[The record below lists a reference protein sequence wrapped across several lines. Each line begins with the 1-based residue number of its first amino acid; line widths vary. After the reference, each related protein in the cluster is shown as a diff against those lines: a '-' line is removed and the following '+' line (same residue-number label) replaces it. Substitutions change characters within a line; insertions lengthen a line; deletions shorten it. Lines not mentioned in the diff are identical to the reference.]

1 MVSEYIKKLLKDK
14 ARLKKWKRITL
25 ALSCVVVFCVVYA
38 LTLPAITLEGKTI
51 CGMEEHTHT
60 EECYQD
66 DKLICD
72 KEEHQHTEDCY
83 EKEEEQ
89 PVEEENTQ
97 EDTTEPSDEVQA
109 ATEPE
114 ESKQDE
120 SNEEEQQQES
130 TQVASADFDLS
141 VHPSNIKSITLSYKD
156 SNGNWVNIDPNGNQ
170 IIPGNAKIKLNV
182 DYFNINI
189 DQLINTDEYSQCITY
204 TIPDLLSNAQTVGII
219 TQDSKE
225 VGKLAVQNRV
235 VSLKFKNEYLKQ
247 LQKKENSS
255 LTGDFYVEGDVN
267 LSKLYP
273 DGQVTVTTG
282 DKTYNLNFGPDVF
295 AQYGD
300 LKIEKTLLNN
310 SKVISVNGEDYLSYA
325 IKVTTGNVGCPD
337 VKVVDTFTRNQDLV
351 TYVGVTT
358 KKIDLVGNPYNQEP
372 YETIENGK
380 QHGSVYLGTT
390 SSDTTP
396 IPEEN
401 TKKDNETGSLV
412 WAIGDMS
419 PNEKRTLTY
428 FVKLKENEPLNKKGA
443 ISNNANVYSKTY
455 PRHLS
460 NAPFNPIVSYGMN
473 KKQEGSTIRNEDGS
487 YTINYKLDFT
497 LNSNSNYPLKD
508 FEIMDYLDYSEDHYV
523 DEKIRGYVSY
533 NKDSFKV
540 SVQKPN
546 ETEKELE
553 KTEYKLAWA
562 KGDTNYKTEWND
574 EIDGNPTRFK
584 ITGSNKSPITV
595 DPGDS
600 YYVTYSVTVQPEAL
614 AKMKS
619 NSVQISNRYLVNASN
634 AKHEY
639 RGWDF
644 LDRVARDL
652 NVGEYK
658 WDEKKVEEPIAASQE
673 IKMSGDVYDSSFK
686 SDTTDKFTVPAGS
699 YPYVVTVNDTKG
711 VWDATEVKMTDTLS
725 PKNMEYVGYAKVEA
739 FEYNKDSNKYS
750 LAGTKW
756 VKIDRLNTFA
766 LSPKQIGWDKKDY
779 KYVFTYYAKPVNL
792 ENYSKTQVTNTFEL
806 IGEVKKGDVSIDI
819 SNIKSSKTVEFS
831 GSYNMNVRKSS
842 WYYQEPEPNAQ
853 TWKNGA
859 LYWVIEVS
867 GTSIKED
874 TVFKDS
880 VVKNSDKEEDKLS
893 YLHDDSLVGIYK
905 GTSIDNFK
913 TINDLKN
920 SENFTDVSGSFGEL
934 TFTGTNGNYDSL
946 EIPVKNKIS
955 LNENEKVFMIVKSEP
970 SVRPTNYR
978 DAFNFSNKV
987 STKDDGIN
995 FMDRS
1000 TATKT
1005 LYCGGDILKELGQT
1019 FQYNKESSKIET
1031 IVADKDVNIPAGSES
1046 RIYKK
1051 GLNETGSGIYAS
1063 WAFKLNLA
1071 GDLSG
1076 SYRVLENIPDGMQLA
1091 YMRIKWIGA
1100 EQKKRSPIVSKS
1112 IGNLENG
1119 WTEKSTKAN
1128 DDDNESRTTIYYVKG
1143 NQALIELGDFY
1154 PGKVNDLYSVD
1165 VQVVCKVTDSNVL
1178 LGNKEKEFMNTVVL
1192 QTRDGNDITSAS
1204 SPVKMEISNL
1214 DKSYIPVTENNKNTN
1229 KVNFTINTNQLGQQL
1244 PNNEGSKLKLIDKL
1258 SDTLI
1263 LDTSSI
1269 KAVKT
1274 GTEEVVDIN
1283 ASLGEDNT
1291 LEIELPNNIPI
1302 TITYT
1307 ATVNAAPGQT
1317 IGFSNEA
1324 YWKNYSSS
1332 GQKVGEENYSYEA
1345 GGTVSGAQNPVLKIT
1360 KKDKKHLNKLLA
1372 GATFKMVE
1380 CEMNEGNIQE
1390 TNTSWQG
1397 TTDKNGNLE
1406 LGTGTNL
1413 MQYNTIYKVT
1423 EEKAPDGYVDEKYS
1437 CYIMVVKD
1445 DGNEKYKTY
1454 KDHKDWYSNVKIQYQ
1469 STYEL
1474 TVTNHKGEI
1483 TVEKK
1488 FLNVAGHDSNPVSGT
1503 YKFGLY
1509 KDKNAVDKP
1518 IQTIEIIY
1526 KTGDLNANSEKFEDL
1541 NLNETYYV
1549 YELDDQNNPIKDSG
1563 VHVINRLEYITSYS
1577 TNNAVQNG
1585 ATVTVTNQS
1594 RVKQLPS
1601 TGSYGTL
1608 IYRIS
1613 GAMLVLAS
1621 LIFLTNINKKNH
1633 LNDKSKNRRKK

>member
-1 MVSEYIKKLLKDK
+1 MVSDYIKKLLNDK

-51 CGMEEHTHT
+51 CGMVEHTHT

-97 EDTTEPSDEVQA
+97 EDTTESSDEVETVA
-109 ATEPE
+109 EPE
-114 ESKQDE
+114 DNKQDE
-120 SNEEEQQQES
+120 SNEEEQQES
-130 TQVASADFDLS
+130 TQVTSADFDLS
-141 VHPSNIKSITLSYKD
+141 AHPSNIQSITLSYKD
-156 SNGNWVNIDPNGNQ
+156 SNGNWVNIDTNGNQ

-182 DYFNINI
+182 VYFNINI
-189 DQLINTDEYSQCITY
+189 DHLINNAGEYSYSITY

-225 VGKLAVQNRV
+225 VGKLAVQNGV
-235 VSLKFKNEYLKQ
+235 VSLQFKNEYLKQ
-247 LQKKENSS
+247 LKTNENSS

-273 DGQVTVTTG
+273 DGQVTVATG
-282 DKTYNLNFGPDVF
+282 NKTYNLNFGPDVF

-358 KKIDLVGNPYNQEP
+358 KKIDLVGNPNDQEP
-372 YETIENGK
+372 YETIANGK

-419 PNEKRTLTY
+419 ANEKRTLTY

-455 PRHLS
+455 PRHSS

-540 SVQKPN
+540 SVQKSN
-546 ETEKELE
+546 GITKELE
-553 KTEYKLAWA
+553 ENEYKLAWA
-562 KGDTNYKTEWND
+562 KGDTNYKTEWGNN
-574 EIDGNPTRFK
+574 DGNPTRFK
-584 ITGSNKSPITV
+584 ITGSDKSPIIV

-614 AKMKS
+614 AVMKS
-619 NSVQISNRYLVNASN
+619 NVVQISNRYLVNASN

-652 NVGEYK
+652 SVGEYK
-658 WDEKKVEEPIAASQE
+658 WDEKKVKEPIAASQE
-673 IKMSGDVYDSSFK
+673 IKMSGDVYDDSFK
-686 SDTTDKFTVPAGS
+686 SDTADRFTVPAGS
-699 YPYVVTVNDTKG
+699 YPYVVTVNDTQG

-792 ENYSKTQVTNTFEL
+792 ENYSKTQVTNTFVL
-806 IGEVKKGDVSIDI
+806 NGIVKKGNISIDI
-819 SNIKSSKTVEFS
+819 SNINSSKTVEFS

-842 WYYQEPEPNAQ
+842 WYYQEPEPDAQ
-853 TWKNGA
+853 TWENGA

-880 VVKNSDKEEDKLS
+880 IVKNSDKEEDKLS

-934 TFTGTNGNYDSL
+934 KFTGTNGNYDSL

-1019 FQYNKESSKIET
+1019 FQYNKESSEIKT

-1046 RIYKK
+1046 RIYKD
-1051 GLNETGSGIYAS
+1051 GLNDTGSGIYAS
-1063 WAFKLNLA
+1063 WVFKLNLD

-1100 EQKKRSPIVSKS
+1100 EQKKISPIVSKS
-1112 IGNLENG
+1112 IGNLNG
-1119 WTEKSTKAN
+1119 WTKKSTTAT
-1128 DDDNESRTTIYYVKG
+1128 DDDNESRETIYYVKG

-1178 LGNKEKEFMNTVVL
+1178 LGNKEKEFLNTVVL
-1192 QTRDGNDITSAS
+1192 QKQDGNDITSAS
-1204 SPVKMEISNL
+1204 SPVKMKISNL

-1244 PNNEGSKLKLIDKL
+1244 PNNEGPKLKLIDKL

-1269 KAVKT
+1269 KAFKT
-1274 GTEEVVDIN
+1274 GTEEAVDIN

-1291 LEIELPNNIPI
+1291 LEIELPNDIPI

-1332 GQKVGEENYSYEA
+1332 GQKVEEKTYSYEA

-1360 KKDKKHLNKLLA
+1360 KKDKKHLNKLLE

-1380 CEMNEGNIQE
+1380 CEMNKGTIQE

-1406 LGTGTNL
+1406 LGTGTKL

-1423 EEKAPDGYVDEKYS
+1423 EEKVPNGYVDEKYS

-1445 DGNEKYKTY
+1445 DGSKKYKNY
-1454 KDHKDWYSNVKIQYQ
+1454 YDHKDWYSNVKIQYQ

-1488 FLNVAGHDSNPVSGT
+1488 FLNVAGHDSNPVSGI

-1509 KDKNAVDKP
+1509 KDKDAVNKP
-1518 IQTIEIIY
+1518 IQTIEITY
-1526 KTGDLNANSEKFEDL
+1526 NTGNLNINSEKFEDL
-1541 NLNETYYV
+1541 DLKETYYV

-1563 VHVINRLEYITSYS
+1563 VHVINELEYITSYS
-1577 TNNAVQNG
+1577 TNKAVQNG
-1585 ATVTVTNQS
+1585 DTVTVTNQS

-1621 LIFLTNINKKNH
+1621 LIILININKKNH
-1633 LNDKSKNRRKK
+1633 SNDKSKNRRKK

>member
-66 DKLICD
+66 EELVCE

-83 EKEEEQ
+83 EKEDEQ

-97 EDTTEPSDEVQA
+97 PETTESSEEVETVA
-109 ATEPE
+109 ETEE
-114 ESKQDE
+114 NKQDE
-120 SNEEEQQQES
+120 SNEEEQQES
-130 TQVASADFDLS
+130 TQVTSADFDLS
-141 VHPSNIKSITLSYKD
+141 AHPSNIKSITLSYKD

-170 IIPGNAKIKLNV
+170 IIPGNVKIKLNV

-204 TIPDLLSNAQTVGII
+204 TVPDLLSNAQTVGII

-247 LQKKENSS
+247 LQKNENSS

-267 LSKLYP
+267 LSELNP
-273 DGQVTVTTG
+273 NGQVTITIG
-282 DKTYNLNFGPDVF
+282 NKTYSLNFGPDVF

-300 LKIEKTLLNN
+300 LKIEKTLAND
-310 SKVISVNGEDYLSYA
+310 KVISINGEDYLSYA

-358 KKIDLVGNPYNQEP
+358 NKKDLVGNPHNQEP
-372 YETIENGK
+372 YETIKNGK

-390 SSDTTP
+390 SSDATP
-396 IPEEN
+396 IPGEN

-419 PNEKRTLTY
+419 RNEKRILTY

-455 PRHLS
+455 PRHSS
-460 NAPFNPIVSYGMN
+460 NISFNPLTDLDMHKNQDGD
-473 KKQEGSTIRNEDGS
+473 TIRNADGS

-508 FEIMDYLDYSEDHYV
+508 FEIMDYLDYSDHFV
-523 DEKIRGYVSY
+523 DENIRKYVSY

-540 SVQKPN
+540 SVQKSN
-546 ETEKELE
+546 GTKKDLE
-553 KTEYKLAWA
+553 KNEYKLAWA
-562 KGDTNYKTEWND
+562 KGDTKYKTEWD
-574 EIDGNPTRFK
+574 ERDGNPTRFK
-584 ITGSNKSPITV
+584 ITGSDKSPITV

-614 AKMKS
+614 AVMKS
-619 NSVQISNRYLVNASN
+619 NSVQISNRYIVNASN
-634 AKHEY
+634 AKHANY
-639 RGWDF
+639 GWDY
-644 LDRVARDL
+644 LDRVYWDL
-652 NVGEYK
+652 NVGEYQ
-658 WDEKKVEEPIAASQE
+658 WDEKTVKEPIAASQE
-673 IKMSGDVYDSSFK
+673 IKMSGDVYDNSFK
-686 SDTTDKFTVPAGS
+686 PDTTDKFTVPAGS
-699 YPYVVTVNDTKG
+699 YPYIVTVNDTQG

-739 FEYNKDSNKYS
+739 FEYKKDSNNYS

-756 VKIDRLNTFA
+756 VKIDGLNTFA
-766 LSPKQIGWDKKDY
+766 LSPKQIGWDNKDY

-792 ENYSKTQVTNTFEL
+792 ENYSKTQVTNKFEL
-806 IGEVKKGDVSIDI
+806 TGEVKKGNVSIDI
-819 SNIKSSKTVEFS
+819 SNIQSSKTVEFS

-842 WYYQEPEPNAQ
+842 WYYQEPEPDAQ
-853 TWKNGA
+853 TWKNGE
-859 LYWVIEVS
+859 LYWVIKVS

-920 SENFTDVSGSFGEL
+920 SGDFTDVRDSFGEL

-970 SVRPTNYR
+970 SVRPINYR

-1019 FQYNKESSKIET
+1019 FKYNKESSKIET

-1046 RIYKK
+1046 RIYIG

-1063 WAFKLNLA
+1063 WVFKLNLA

-1100 EQKKRSPIVSKS
+1100 EQKKISPIVSKQ
-1112 IGNLENG
+1112 IDNHDG
-1119 WTEKSTKAN
+1119 WTEKSTIAN
-1128 DDDNESRTTIYYVKG
+1128 DDDDNESRTTIYYVKG
-1143 NQALIELGDFY
+1143 NQALIELGDFIQ
-1154 PGKVNDLYSVD
+1154 GNVNDKYSVD
-1165 VQVVCKVTDSNVL
+1165 IQVVCKVTDSNVL

-1192 QTRDGNDITSAS
+1192 QTLDGNDITSAS
-1204 SPVKMEISNL
+1204 SPVKMKISNL

-1229 KVNFTINTNQLGQQL
+1229 KVNFTIKTNQLGQQL

-1274 GTEEVVDIN
+1274 GTEEAVDID

-1291 LEIELPNNIPI
+1291 LEIELPNGIPI

-1317 IGFSNEA
+1317 VGFSNEA

-1332 GQKVGEENYSYEA
+1332 GKKVEENNYSYEA

-1360 KKDKKHLNKLLA
+1360 KKDKNHLNLLLENA
-1372 GATFKMVE
+1372 KFKMVE
-1380 CEMNEGNIQE
+1380 CEMNEGKIQE
-1390 TNTSWQG
+1390 TDSSWQG

-1423 EEKAPDGYVDEKYS
+1423 EEKAPDGYVDENYS

-1445 DGNEKYKTY
+1445 NDSEKYKTY

-1488 FLNVAGHDSNPVSGT
+1488 FLNVAGHDSNPVSGK

-1509 KDKNAVDKP
+1509 KDKDALDKS

-1526 KTGDLNANSEKFEDL
+1526 KTGDLNTNSEKFKDL

-1549 YELDDQNNPIKDSG
+1549 YELDDQNKPITDSN
-1563 VHVINRLEYITSYS
+1563 VHVINGLEYFTTYK
-1577 TNNAVQNG
+1577 TMNAIQSNVAKNG
-1585 ATVTVTNQS
+1585 DTVTVTNQS
-1594 RVKQLPS
+1594 RTKILPS
-1601 TGSYGTL
+1601 TGSMGTL
-1608 IYRIS
+1608 IYRLL
-1613 GAMLVLAS
+1613 GATLVVAS
-1621 LIFLTNINKKNH
+1621 IICLSNINKNNRKE
-1633 LNDKSKNRRKK
+1633 NRRKK

>member
-60 EECYQD
+60 EECFQD

-97 EDTTEPSDEVQA
+97 PDTTEPSDEVETVA
-109 ATEPE
+109 EPE
-114 ESKQDE
+114 NNKQDE

-130 TQVASADFDLS
+130 PQVTSADFDLS
-141 VHPSNIKSITLSYKD
+141 AHPSNIKNITLSYKD
-156 SNGNWVNIDPNGNQ
+156 SNGNWVNIDSNGNQ

-189 DQLINTDEYSQCITY
+189 DQLISTDEYSQCITY
-204 TIPDLLSNAQTVGII
+204 IIPDLLSNAQTVGII
-219 TQDSKE
+219 TQDSEE
-225 VGKLAVQNRV
+225 VGKLAVQNGV

-255 LTGDFYVEGDVN
+255 LTGDFYVEGDAN

-273 DGQVTVTTG
+273 DGHVTVITG
-282 DKTYNLNFGPDVF
+282 NKTYNLDFGPDVF

-300 LKIEKTLLNN
+300 LKIEKTLAND
-310 SKVISVNGEDYLSYA
+310 KVISINGEDYLSYT

-358 KKIDLVGNPYNQEP
+358 NKKDLVGNPNNQEP

-380 QHGSVYLGTT
+380 QHGSVY
-390 SSDTTP
+390 
-396 IPEEN
+396 
-401 TKKDNETGSLV
+401 KDNETGSLV

-419 PNEKRTLTY
+419 HNETRILTY
-428 FVKLKENEPLNKKGA
+428 FVKLKENEPLNKKGV

-455 PRHLS
+455 PRHSS
-460 NAPFNPIVSYGMN
+460 NILFNPLTDLDMHKNQDG
-473 KKQEGSTIRNEDGS
+473 KLIRNEDGS

-497 LNSNSNYPLKD
+497 LKSNSNYPLKD
-508 FEIMDYLDYSEDHYV
+508 FEVMDYLDYEDHYV
-523 DEKIRGYVSY
+523 DEKIRDYVSY
-533 NKDSFKV
+533 NRESFKV
-540 SVQKPN
+540 SVQKSN
-546 ETEKELE
+546 GIEKELE
-553 KTEYKLAWA
+553 KNEYKLAWA
-562 KGDTNYKTEWND
+562 KGDTNYKTEWD
-574 EIDGNPTRFK
+574 DKTDGNPTRFK
-584 ITGSNKSPITV
+584 ITGFDKSTITV
-595 DPGDS
+595 EPGDS

-614 AKMKS
+614 AVMKS

-634 AKHEY
+634 AKNVINN
-639 RGWDF
+639 WDY
-644 LDRVARDL
+644 LDRVYKDL
-652 NVGEYK
+652 NVGEYQ
-658 WDEKKVEEPIAASQE
+658 WDEKTVKEPIAASQE

-699 YPYVVTVNDTKG
+699 YPYIVTVNDTQG

-739 FEYNKDSNKYS
+739 FEYNKDSNEYS

-766 LSPKQIGWDKKDY
+766 LSPKQIGWDNKDY

-806 IGEVKKGDVSIDI
+806 NGVVKKGDITIDI
-819 SNIKSSKTVEFS
+819 SNINSSKTVEFS

-842 WYYQEPEPNAQ
+842 WYYQEPEPDTQ

-867 GTSIKED
+867 GTSIKEN

-880 VVKNSDKEEDKLS
+880 IVKNSDKKEDKLS

-913 TINDLKN
+913 TIDDLKT
-920 SENFTDVSGSFGEL
+920 SENFTDVRGSFGEL
-934 TFTGTNGNYDSL
+934 KFTGTNGNYDSL
-946 EIPVKNKIS
+946 EISVKNKIP

-1019 FQYNKESSKIET
+1019 FQYNKESSEIKT

-1046 RIYKK
+1046 RIYKE
-1051 GLNETGSGIYAS
+1051 GLKDTGSGIYAS
-1063 WAFKLNLA
+1063 WVFKLNLD

-1100 EQKKRSPIVSKS
+1100 EQKNISPIVSKS
-1112 IGNLENG
+1112 IGNLNG
-1119 WTEKSTKAN
+1119 WTKKNTTAT
-1128 DDDNESRTTIYYVKG
+1128 DDDNESRETIYYVKG

-1192 QTRDGNDITSAS
+1192 QTQDGNDITSAS
-1204 SPVKMEISNL
+1204 SPVKMKINNL

-1244 PNNEGSKLKLIDKL
+1244 PNNEGPKLKLIDKL

-1269 KAVKT
+1269 KAFKT
-1274 GTEEVVDIN
+1274 GTEEAVDIN

-1291 LEIELPNNIPI
+1291 LEIELPNDIPI

-1332 GQKVGEENYSYEA
+1332 GQKVEEKTYSYEA

-1360 KKDKKHLNKLLA
+1360 KKDKKHLNKLLED
-1372 GATFKMVE
+1372 ATFKMVE
-1380 CEMNEGNIQE
+1380 CEMNEGKILE
-1390 TNTSWQG
+1390 TDKSWEG

-1423 EEKAPDGYVDEKYS
+1423 EEKAPNGYVDEKYS

-1445 DGNEKYKTY
+1445 NGSEKYNTY
-1454 KDHKDWYSNVKIQYQ
+1454 KDHKEWYSDVKIQYQ

-1518 IQTIEIIY
+1518 IQTIEITY
-1526 KTGDLNANSEKFEDL
+1526 NTGNLNTNSEKFEDL
-1541 NLNETYYV
+1541 DLNETYYV
-1549 YELDDQNNPIKDSG
+1549 YELDDQNNPIKDSS
-1563 VHVINRLEYITSYS
+1563 VHVINGLEYLTTYKT
-1577 TNNAVQNG
+1577 TNATQPNVAKNG
-1585 ATVTVTNQS
+1585 DTVTVTNQS

-1621 LIFLTNINKKNH
+1621 LIILININKKNH
-1633 LNDKSKNRRKK
+1633 SNDKSKNRRKK

>member
-1 MVSEYIKKLLKDK
+1 MVSDYIKKLLNDK

-97 EDTTEPSDEVQA
+97 PDTTEPSEEVQA
-109 ATEPE
+109 VAEPE
-114 ESKQDE
+114 ESKKDE

-130 TQVASADFDLS
+130 TQVTSADFDLS
-141 VHPSNIKSITLSYKD
+141 AHPSNIKSITLSYKD
-156 SNGNWVNIDPNGNQ
+156 SNCNWVNIDPNGNQ
-170 IIPGNAKIKLNV
+170 IIPGNAKFKLNV

-235 VSLKFKNEYLKQ
+235 VSLKFNNEYLKQ
-247 LQKKENSS
+247 LQKNENSS

-267 LSKLYP
+267 LSKLNP
-273 DGQVTVTTG
+273 NGQVTIITG
-282 DKTYNLNFGPDVF
+282 NKTYNLNFGPDVF

-300 LKIEKTLLNN
+300 LKIEKTLAN
-310 SKVISVNGEDYLSYA
+310 SKVISINGEDYLSYA

-358 KKIDLVGNPYNQEP
+358 NKKDLVGNPHNQEP
-372 YETIENGK
+372 YETIKNGK

-390 SSDTTP
+390 SSDATP

-419 PNEKRTLTY
+419 PNETRILTY

-455 PRHLS
+455 PRHSS
-460 NAPFNPIVSYGMN
+460 NAPFNPIASYGMN

-497 LNSNSNYPLKD
+497 LKPNSNYALKD
-508 FEIMDYLDYSEDHYV
+508 FEIMDYLDYSDHYV
-523 DEKIRGYVSY
+523 NEKIRKYVSY

-540 SVQKPN
+540 SVQKSN
-546 ETEKELE
+546 GTEKELA
-553 KTEYKLAWA
+553 KNEYKLAWA
-562 KGDTNYKTEWND
+562 KGDTNYKTEW
-574 EIDGNPTRFK
+574 DGNPTRFK
-584 ITGSNKSPITV
+584 ITGSDKNPITV

-614 AKMKS
+614 AVMKS
-619 NSVQISNRYLVNASN
+619 DSVQISNRYLVNASN

-652 NVGEYK
+652 SVGEYK
-658 WDEKKVEEPIAASQE
+658 WDEKKVKEPIATSQE
-673 IKMSGDVYDSSFK
+673 IKMSGDVYDGSLK
-686 SDTTDKFTVPAGS
+686 SDTTDRFTVPAGS
-699 YPYVVTVNDTKG
+699 YPYIVTVNDTQG

-739 FEYNKDSNKYS
+739 FEYNKDSNEYS

-756 VKIDRLNTFA
+756 VNIDRLNTFT

-792 ENYSKTQVTNTFEL
+792 GNYSKTQVTNTFKL
-806 IGEVKKGDVSIDI
+806 NGVVKKGDIPIDI
-819 SNIKSSKTVEFS
+819 SNINSSKTVEFS
-831 GSYNMNVRKSS
+831 GSYNMNVHKSS
-842 WYYQEPEPNAQ
+842 WYYQEPEPDAQ

-880 VVKNSDKEEDKLS
+880 IVKNSDKEEDKLS

-905 GTSIDNFK
+905 GTSIDNYK
-913 TINDLKN
+913 TIDDLKT
-920 SENFTDVSGSFGEL
+920 SENFTDVRGSFGEL
-934 TFTGTNGNYDSL
+934 KFTGTNGNYDSL
-946 EIPVKNKIS
+946 EISVKNKIP

-1019 FQYNKESSKIET
+1019 FQYNKESSEIKT
-1031 IVADKDVNIPAGSES
+1031 IVADKDVNIPTGSES
-1046 RIYKK
+1046 RIYKE

-1063 WAFKLNLA
+1063 WVFKLNLA

-1076 SYRVLENIPDGMQLA
+1076 NYRVLENIPDGMQLA

-1119 WTEKSTKAN
+1119 WTVKSTKAN

-1178 LGNKEKEFMNTVVL
+1178 LGNKEKEFINTVVL
-1192 QTRDGNDITSAS
+1192 QTQDGNDITSAS
-1204 SPVKMEISNL
+1204 SPVKMKISNL

-1269 KAVKT
+1269 KAFKT
-1274 GTEEVVDIN
+1274 GTEEAVKID

-1291 LEIELPNNIPI
+1291 LEIELPNGIPI

-1332 GQKVGEENYSYEA
+1332 GQKVEEKTYSYEA

-1360 KKDKKHLNKLLA
+1360 KKDKKHLNKLLEDV
-1372 GATFKMVE
+1372 TFKMVE
-1380 CEMNEGNIQE
+1380 CEMNEGDIRE

-1406 LGTGTNL
+1406 LGTGTKL

-1423 EEKAPDGYVDEKYS
+1423 EEMAPKGYVDEKYS

-1445 DGNEKYKTY
+1445 DGSKEYNTY
-1454 KDHKDWYSNVKIQYQ
+1454 KDHKEWYSDVKIQYQ

-1474 TVTNHKGEI
+1474 TVTNRKGEI

-1509 KDKNAVDKP
+1509 KDKDAVNEP
-1518 IQTIEIIY
+1518 IQTIEITY
-1526 KTGDLNANSEKFEDL
+1526 KTGNLNANSEKFEDL
-1541 NLNETYYV
+1541 DLNETYYV

-1563 VHVINRLEYITSYS
+1563 VHVINKLEYITSYS
-1577 TNNAVQNG
+1577 TNKAVQNG
-1585 ATVTVTNQS
+1585 DTVTVTNQS

-1621 LIFLTNINKKNH
+1621 LIVLTNINKKNH
-1633 LNDKSKNRRKK
+1633 LKDKSKNRRKK

>member
-1 MVSEYIKKLLKDK
+1 MVSDYIKKLLKDK

-51 CGMEEHTHT
+51 CGMEEHTHS

-66 DKLICD
+66 DELVCG

-83 EKEEEQ
+83 EKEEEL

-97 EDTTEPSDEVQA
+97 PDTTEPSEEVETVA
-109 ATEPE
+109 EPE

-120 SNEEEQQQES
+120 SNEEEQQES
-130 TQVASADFDLS
+130 TQVTSADFDLS
-141 VHPSNIKSITLSYKD
+141 AHPSNIKNITLSYKD
-156 SNGNWVNIDPNGNQ
+156 SNGNWVNIDSNGNQ
-170 IIPGNAKIKLNV
+170 TIPGNAKIKLNV

-189 DQLINTDEYSQCITY
+189 DQLINNGGEYSYSITY
-204 TIPDLLSNAQTVGII
+204 AIPDLLSNAQTAGII

-225 VGKLAVQNRV
+225 VGRMSVQNGV
-235 VSLKFKNEYLKQ
+235 VSLKLKNEYLKQ
-247 LQKKENSS
+247 LKTNENSS

-337 VKVVDTFTRNQDLV
+337 VKVVDTFTNNQDLV

-358 KKIDLVGNPYNQEP
+358 NKTDLVGNPYNQEP
-372 YETIENGK
+372 YETIVNGK

-390 SSDTTP
+390 SSDKTP

-419 PNEKRTLTY
+419 ANETRILTY

-455 PRHLS
+455 PRHSS

-497 LNSNSNYPLKD
+497 LKPNSNYALKD
-508 FEIMDYLDYSEDHYV
+508 FGIMDYLDYSDHYV
-523 DEKIRGYVSY
+523 NEKIRKYVSY

-540 SVQKPN
+540 SVQKSN
-546 ETEKELE
+546 GTKKDLE
-553 KTEYKLAWA
+553 KNEYKLAWA
-562 KGDTNYKTEWND
+562 KGDTNYTTEWD
-574 EIDGNPTRFK
+574 DKSDWNPTRFK
-584 ITGSNKSPITV
+584 ITGFDKSPITV
-595 DPGDS
+595 DLGDS

-614 AKMKS
+614 AVMKS

-634 AKHEY
+634 AKNKNNNWNY
-639 RGWDF
+639 
-644 LDRVARDL
+644 LDRVYWDL
-652 NVGEYK
+652 NVGEYN
-658 WDEKKVEEPIAASQE
+658 WDEKTVKEPIAASQE
-673 IKMSGDVYDSSFK
+673 IKMSGDVYDDSLK
-686 SDTTDKFTVPAGS
+686 SDTTDRFTVPAGS
-699 YPYVVTVNDTKG
+699 YPYIVTVNDTQG

-739 FEYNKDSNKYS
+739 FEYNKDSNEYS

-766 LSPKQIGWDKKDY
+766 LSPNQIGWENKDY

-792 ENYSKTQVTNTFEL
+792 ENYSKTQITNTFEL
-806 IGEVKKGDVSIDI
+806 NGVVKKGDVPIDI
-819 SNIKSSKTVEFS
+819 SKIQSSKTVEFS
-831 GSYNMNVRKSS
+831 GSYNMNVHKSS
-842 WYYQEPEPNAQ
+842 WYYQEPEPDAQ

-880 VVKNSDKEEDKLS
+880 IVKNSDKEEDKLS

-905 GTSIDNFK
+905 GTSIDNYK
-913 TINDLKN
+913 TIDDLKT
-920 SENFTDVSGSFGEL
+920 SENFTDVRGSFGEL
-934 TFTGTNGNYDSL
+934 KFTGTNGNYDSL
-946 EIPVKNKIS
+946 EISVKNKIP
-955 LNENEKVFMIVKSEP
+955 LNEKEKVFMIVKSEP

-1019 FQYNKESSKIET
+1019 FQYNKESSEIKT

-1046 RIYKK
+1046 RIYKD
-1051 GLNETGSGIYAS
+1051 GLNDTGSGIYAS
-1063 WAFKLNLA
+1063 WVYKLNLD

-1100 EQKKRSPIVSKS
+1100 EQKKISPIVSKS

-1119 WTEKSTKAN
+1119 WTEKSTKAY

-1192 QTRDGNDITSAS
+1192 QTQDGNDITSAS
-1204 SPVKMEISNL
+1204 SPVKMKINNL

-1274 GTEEVVDIN
+1274 GTEEKVKIN

-1291 LEIELPNNIPI
+1291 LEIELPNGIPI
-1302 TITYT
+1302 TIKYT
-1307 ATVNAAPGQT
+1307 AIVNAAPGQFV
-1317 IGFSNEA
+1317 GFSNEA

-1332 GQKVGEENYSYEA
+1332 GQKVEEKTYSYEA

-1360 KKDKKHLNKLLA
+1360 KKDKNHLNMLLENA
-1372 GATFKMVE
+1372 SFKMIE
-1380 CEMNEGNIQE
+1380 CKMNEGTIKD
-1390 TNTSWQG
+1390 TDTSWQG

-1406 LGTGTNL
+1406 LGTGTKL

-1423 EEKAPDGYVDEKYS
+1423 EEMALDGYVDENYS

-1445 DGNEKYKTY
+1445 DGSDKYKTY

-1488 FLNVAGHDSNPVSGT
+1488 FLNVAGHDSNPVSGK

-1509 KDKNAVDKP
+1509 KDKDALDKP
-1518 IQTIEIIY
+1518 IQTIEITY
-1526 KTGDLNANSEKFEDL
+1526 KTGDLNTNSEKFKDL
-1541 NLNETYYV
+1541 GLNETYYV
-1549 YELDDQNNPIKDSG
+1549 YELDNNDHPIKDSG
-1563 VHVINRLEYITSYS
+1563 VHVINGLEYFTSYS
-1577 TNNAVQNG
+1577 KNEVKNG
-1585 ATVTVTNQS
+1585 DTVTVTNQS

-1621 LIFLTNINKKNH
+1621 LIVLTNINKKNQ
-1633 LNDKSKNRRKK
+1633 LKDKSKNRRKK

>member
-1 MVSEYIKKLLKDK
+1 MVAEYIKKLLKDK
-14 ARLKKWKRITL
+14 ARLKKWKKITL

-66 DKLICD
+66 DELVCG

-97 EDTTEPSDEVQA
+97 PDTTESSDEVETVA
-109 ATEPE
+109 
-114 ESKQDE
+114 ESEDNKQDE

-130 TQVASADFDLS
+130 TQVTSADFDLS
-141 VHPSNIKSITLSYKD
+141 AHPSNIKSITLSYKD

-189 DQLINTDEYSQCITY
+189 DQLINTDEYSQCISY
-204 TIPDLLSNAQTVGII
+204 TIPDLLRNAQTVGII

-225 VGKLAVQNRV
+225 VGRIAVQNRV
-235 VSLKFKNEYLKQ
+235 VSLEFKNEYLKQ
-247 LQKKENSS
+247 LKTNENSS

-267 LSKLYP
+267 LSKLNP
-273 DGQVTVTTG
+273 NGQVTIITG
-282 DKTYNLNFGPDVF
+282 NKTYNLNFGPDVF

-300 LKIEKTLLNN
+300 LKIEKTLAN
-310 SKVISVNGEDYLSYA
+310 SKVISINGEDYLSYA

-358 KKIDLVGNPYNQEP
+358 NKKDLVGNPHNQEP
-372 YETIENGK
+372 YETIKNGK

-390 SSDTTP
+390 SSDATP

-419 PNEKRTLTY
+419 PNETRILTY

-455 PRHLS
+455 PRHSS
-460 NAPFNPIVSYGMN
+460 NAPFNPIASYGMN

-497 LNSNSNYPLKD
+497 LKPNSNYALKD
-508 FEIMDYLDYSEDHYV
+508 FEIMDYLDYSDHYV
-523 DEKIRGYVSY
+523 NEKIRKYVSY

-540 SVQKPN
+540 SVQKSN
-546 ETEKELE
+546 GTEKELA
-553 KTEYKLAWA
+553 KNEYKLAWA
-562 KGDTNYKTEWND
+562 KGDTNYKTEW
-574 EIDGNPTRFK
+574 DGNPTRFK
-584 ITGSNKSPITV
+584 ITGSDKNPITV

-600 YYVTYSVTVQPEAL
+600 YYVTYSVTVQLEAL
-614 AKMKS
+614 AVMKS
-619 NSVQISNRYLVNASN
+619 DSVQISNRYLVNASN

-652 NVGEYK
+652 SVGEYK
-658 WDEKKVEEPIAASQE
+658 WDEKKVKEPIATSQE
-673 IKMSGDVYDSSFK
+673 IKMSGDVYDGSLK
-686 SDTTDKFTVPAGS
+686 SDTTDRFTVPAGS
-699 YPYVVTVNDTKG
+699 YPYIVTVNDTQG

-739 FEYNKDSNKYS
+739 FEYNKDSNEYS

-756 VKIDRLNTFA
+756 VKIDRLNTFT

-792 ENYSKTQVTNTFEL
+792 GNYSKTQVTNTFKL
-806 IGEVKKGDVSIDI
+806 NGVVKKGDIPIDI
-819 SNIKSSKTVEFS
+819 SNINSSKTVEFS
-831 GSYNMNVRKSS
+831 GSYNMNVLKSS
-842 WYYQEPEPNAQ
+842 WYYQEPEPDAQ
-853 TWKNGA
+853 TWENGA

-880 VVKNSDKEEDKLS
+880 IVKNSDKEEDKLS

-913 TINDLKN
+913 TIDDFNKN
-920 SENFTDVSGSFGEL
+920 ANMTDVRNSFDKL
-934 TFTGTNGNYDSL
+934 TFTGANGNYDSL
-946 EIPVKNKIS
+946 EITVKNKIP

-1019 FQYNKESSKIET
+1019 FQYNKESSKIKT

-1046 RIYKK
+1046 RIYKD

-1063 WAFKLNLA
+1063 WVFKLNLA

-1100 EQKKRSPIVSKS
+1100 EQKKIGPIVSKS

-1165 VQVVCKVTDSNVL
+1165 VQVVCKVTDTNVL

-1192 QTRDGNDITSAS
+1192 QTQDGNDITSAS
-1204 SPVKMEISNL
+1204 SPVKMKINNL

-1244 PNNEGSKLKLIDKL
+1244 PNNEGPKLKLIDKL

-1274 GTEEVVDIN
+1274 GTEESVTID

-1291 LEIELPNNIPI
+1291 LEIELPNGIPI

-1324 YWKNYSSS
+1324 YWKNYTSS
-1332 GQKVGEENYSYEA
+1332 GQKVEEKTYSYEA

-1360 KKDKKHLNKLLA
+1360 KKDKKHLNKLLED
-1372 GATFKMVE
+1372 ATFKMVE
-1380 CEMNEGNIQE
+1380 CEMNKGDIRE

-1406 LGTGTNL
+1406 LGTGTKL

-1423 EEKAPDGYVDEKYS
+1423 EEKVPNGYVDEKYS

-1445 DGNEKYKTY
+1445 DGTEKYNTY
-1454 KDHKDWYSNVKIQYQ
+1454 KDHKEWYSDVKIQYQ

-1518 IQTIEIIY
+1518 IQTIEITY
-1526 KTGDLNANSEKFEDL
+1526 NTGNLNTNSEKFEDL
-1541 NLNETYYV
+1541 DLNETYYV

-1621 LIFLTNINKKNH
+1621 LIVLININKKNH
-1633 LNDKSKNRRKK
+1633 LKDKSKNRRKK

>member
-51 CGMEEHTHT
+51 CGMEEHTHS

-66 DKLICD
+66 DELVCD
-72 KEEHQHTEDCY
+72 KEEHQHTKDCY

-97 EDTTEPSDEVQA
+97 PDTTEPSEEVQA
-109 ATEPE
+109 ATESE
-114 ESKQDE
+114 DNKQDE

-130 TQVASADFDLS
+130 TQVTSADFDLS
-141 VHPSNIKSITLSYKD
+141 DHPSNIKSITLSYKD

-189 DQLINTDEYSQCITY
+189 DQLINTDEYSHCITY

-225 VGKLAVQNRV
+225 VGKLAVQNGV
-235 VSLKFKNEYLKQ
+235 VSLKFKNEYLKK
-247 LQKKENSS
+247 LQKYENSS

-267 LSKLYP
+267 LSKLNP
-273 DGQVTVTTG
+273 NGQVTVTTG
-282 DKTYNLNFGPDVF
+282 NKTYNLNFGPDVF

-358 KKIDLVGNPYNQEP
+358 NKKDLVGNPHNQEP
-372 YETIENGK
+372 YETIVNGK

-390 SSDTTP
+390 SRDTTP

-419 PNEKRTLTY
+419 PNEKRILTY

-455 PRHLS
+455 PRHSS

-473 KKQEGSTIRNEDGS
+473 KKQEGSTIRNKDGS

-497 LNSNSNYPLKD
+497 LKPNSNYALKD
-508 FEIMDYLDYSEDHYV
+508 FEIMDYLDYSDHYV
-523 DEKIRGYVSY
+523 NEKIRKYVSY

-540 SVQKPN
+540 SVQKSN
-546 ETEKELE
+546 GITKELE
-553 KTEYKLAWA
+553 ENEYKLAWA
-562 KGDTNYKTEWND
+562 KGDTNYKTEWGNN
-574 EIDGNPTRFK
+574 DGNPTRFK
-584 ITGSNKSPITV
+584 ITGSDKSPIIV

-614 AKMKS
+614 AVMKS

-652 NVGEYK
+652 SVGEYK
-658 WDEKKVEEPIAASQE
+658 WDEKTVKEPIAASQE
-673 IKMSGDVYDSSFK
+673 IKMSGDVYDDSFK
-686 SDTTDKFTVPAGS
+686 SDTADRFTVPAGS
-699 YPYVVTVNDTKG
+699 YPYVVTVNDTQG

-739 FEYNKDSNKYS
+739 FEYNKDSNEYS

-756 VKIDRLNTFA
+756 VKIDRLNTFT

-792 ENYSKTQVTNTFEL
+792 GNYSKTQVTNTFEL
-806 IGEVKKGDVSIDI
+806 NGVVKKGDIPIDI
-819 SNIKSSKTVEFS
+819 SNINSSKTVEFS
-831 GSYNMNVRKSS
+831 GSYNMNVHKSS
-842 WYYQEPEPNAQ
+842 WYYQEPEPDVQ

-880 VVKNSDKEEDKLS
+880 IVKNSDKEEDKLS

-905 GTSIDNFK
+905 GTSIDNYK
-913 TINDLKN
+913 TIDDLKT
-920 SENFTDVSGSFGEL
+920 SENFTDVRGSFGEL
-934 TFTGTNGNYDSL
+934 KFTGTNGNYDSL
-946 EIPVKNKIS
+946 EISVKNKIP
-955 LNENEKVFMIVKSEP
+955 LNEKEKVFMIVKSEP

-1019 FQYNKESSKIET
+1019 FQYNKESSEIKT

-1046 RIYKK
+1046 RIYKD
-1051 GLNETGSGIYAS
+1051 GLNDTGSGIYAS
-1063 WAFKLNLA
+1063 WVFKLNLD

-1100 EQKKRSPIVSKS
+1100 EQKKISPIVSKS
-1112 IGNLENG
+1112 IGNLNG
-1119 WTEKSTKAN
+1119 WTEKSTTAN
-1128 DDDNESRTTIYYVKG
+1128 DDDNESRKTIYYVKG

-1178 LGNKEKEFMNTVVL
+1178 LGNKEKEFLNTVVL
-1192 QTRDGNDITSAS
+1192 QTQDGNDITSAS
-1204 SPVKMEISNL
+1204 SPVKMKISNL

-1244 PNNEGSKLKLIDKL
+1244 PNNEGPKLKLIDKL

-1269 KAVKT
+1269 KAFKT
-1274 GTEEVVDIN
+1274 GTEEAVDIN

-1291 LEIELPNNIPI
+1291 LEIELPNDIPI

-1332 GQKVGEENYSYEA
+1332 GQKVEEKTYSYEA

-1360 KKDKKHLNKLLA
+1360 KKDKKHLNKLLED
-1372 GATFKMVE
+1372 ATFKMVE
-1380 CEMNEGNIQE
+1380 CEMNKGNIQE

-1397 TTDKNGNLE
+1397 KTDKNGNLE
-1406 LGTGTNL
+1406 LGTGTKL

-1423 EEKAPDGYVDEKYS
+1423 EEEAPKGYVDEKYS

-1445 DGNEKYKTY
+1445 DGTEKYNTY
-1454 KDHKDWYSNVKIQYQ
+1454 KDHKEWYSNVKIQYQ

-1509 KDKNAVDKP
+1509 KDKDAVNKP
-1518 IQTIEIIY
+1518 IQTIEITY

-1613 GAMLVLAS
+1613 GTMLVLAS
-1621 LIFLTNINKKNH
+1621 LIILTNINKKNH
-1633 LNDKSKNRRKK
+1633 LNDTSKKRRKQ

>member
-1 MVSEYIKKLLKDK
+1 MVSDYIKKLLKDK
-14 ARLKKWKRITL
+14 ARLKKWKKITL

-97 EDTTEPSDEVQA
+97 PDTTESSDEVETVA
-109 ATEPE
+109 EPE
-114 ESKQDE
+114 DNKQDE
-120 SNEEEQQQES
+120 SNEEEQQES
-130 TQVASADFDLS
+130 TQVTSADFDLS
-141 VHPSNIKSITLSYKD
+141 AHPSNIKNITLSYKD
-156 SNGNWVNIDPNGNQ
+156 SNGNWVNIDSNGNQ
-170 IIPGNAKIKLNV
+170 TIPGNAKIKLNV

-189 DQLINTDEYSQCITY
+189 DHLINNAGEYSYSITY
-204 TIPDLLSNAQTVGII
+204 TIPDLLSNAQTASKIF
-219 TQDSKE
+219 QDSKE
-225 VGKLAVQNRV
+225 VGRMSVQNRV
-235 VSLKFKNEYLKQ
+235 ISLQFNNEYLKQ
-247 LQKKENSS
+247 LKTNENSS

-282 DKTYNLNFGPDVF
+282 DKTYNLNFGPNVF

-300 LKIEKTLLNN
+300 LKVEKTLLANQ
-310 SKVISVNGEDYLSYA
+310 KVISINGEDYLSYA
-325 IKVTTGNVGCPD
+325 IKVATGNVGCPD
-337 VKVVDTFTRNQDLV
+337 VKVVDTFTNNQDLV

-358 KKIDLVGNPYNQEP
+358 NKKDLVGTPNDPEP
-372 YETIENGK
+372 YETIDNGK

-390 SSDTTP
+390 SSDT

-412 WAIGDMS
+412 WAIGDML

-455 PRHLS
+455 PRHSS

-473 KKQEGSTIRNEDGS
+473 KKQEGSTIRNKDGS

-497 LNSNSNYPLKD
+497 LKPNSNYALKD
-508 FEIMDYLDYSEDHYV
+508 FEIMDYLDYSDHYV
-523 DEKIRGYVSY
+523 NEKIRKYVSY

-540 SVQKPN
+540 SVQKSN
-546 ETEKELE
+546 GITKELE
-553 KTEYKLAWA
+553 ENEYKLAWA
-562 KGDTNYKTEWND
+562 KGDTNYKTEWGNN
-574 EIDGNPTRFK
+574 DGNPTRFK
-584 ITGSNKSPITV
+584 ITGSDKSPIIV

-614 AKMKS
+614 AVMKS

-652 NVGEYK
+652 SVGEYK
-658 WDEKKVEEPIAASQE
+658 WDEKTVKKPIAASQE
-673 IKMSGDVYDSSFK
+673 INMSGDVYDSSFK
-686 SDTTDKFTVPAGS
+686 SDTTDRFTVPAGS
-699 YPYVVTVNDTKG
+699 YPYVVTVNDTQG
-711 VWDATEVKMTDTLS
+711 VWDATDVKMTDTLS

-739 FEYNKDSNKYS
+739 FEYKKDSNEYS
-750 LAGTKW
+750 LPETKW
-756 VKIDRLNTFA
+756 VKIDGLNTFS

-792 ENYSKTQVTNTFEL
+792 EDYSKTQVTNTFEL
-806 IGEVKKGDVSIDI
+806 NGVVKKGDVSIDI
-819 SNIKSSKTVEFS
+819 SNIKSSKTVELS
-831 GSYNMNVRKSS
+831 GSYSMNVSKSS
-842 WYYQEPEPNAQ
+842 WYYQEPEPDAQ

-880 VVKNSDKEEDKLS
+880 IVKNSDKKEDKLS
-893 YLHDDSLVGIYK
+893 YLHKDSLVGIYK
-905 GTSIDNFK
+905 GMSIDNFK
-913 TINDLKN
+913 TIDDLKN
-920 SENFTDVSGSFGEL
+920 SGNFTDVRDSFGEL
-934 TFTGTNGNYDSL
+934 TFTGTNENYDSL
-946 EIPVKNKIS
+946 EISVKNQIP
-955 LNENEKVFMIVKSEP
+955 LNEKEKVFMIVKSEP

-1019 FQYNKESSKIET
+1019 FQYNKESSEIKT

-1046 RIYKK
+1046 RIYKD
-1051 GLNETGSGIYAS
+1051 GLNDTGSGIYAS
-1063 WAFKLNLA
+1063 WVFKLNLD

-1100 EQKKRSPIVSKS
+1100 EQKKISPIVSKS
-1112 IGNLENG
+1112 IGNLNG
-1119 WTEKSTKAN
+1119 WAKKSTTAT
-1128 DDDNESRTTIYYVKG
+1128 DDDNESRETIYYVKG

-1178 LGNKEKEFMNTVVL
+1178 LGNKEKEFLNTVVL
-1192 QTRDGNDITSAS
+1192 QKQDGNDITSAS
-1204 SPVKMEISNL
+1204 SPVKMKISNL
-1214 DKSYIPVTENNKNTN
+1214 DKSYIPITENNKNTN

-1274 GTEEVVDIN
+1274 GTEESVTID

-1291 LEIELPNNIPI
+1291 LEIELPNGIPI

-1332 GQKVGEENYSYEA
+1332 GQKVEEKTYSYVA

-1360 KKDKKHLNKLLA
+1360 KKDKKHLNKLLED
-1372 GATFKMVE
+1372 ATFKMVE
-1380 CEMNEGNIQE
+1380 CEMKKGDIQE
-1390 TNTSWQG
+1390 TNKSWRG
-1397 TTDKNGNLE
+1397 KTDQNGNLE

-1423 EEKAPDGYVDEKYS
+1423 EEKAPNGYVDEKYS

-1445 DGNEKYKTY
+1445 NGSEKYNTY

-1509 KDKNAVDKP
+1509 KDKDAVNKP
-1518 IQTIEIIY
+1518 IQTIEITY
-1526 KTGDLNANSEKFEDL
+1526 NTRDLNTNTEKFEDL

-1549 YELDDQNNPIKDSG
+1549 YELDNEDKPIMDSN
-1563 VHVINRLEYITSYS
+1563 VHIINGLEYFTSYS
-1577 TNNAVQNG
+1577 NNEVKNG
-1585 ATVTVTNQS
+1585 DKITVTNQS

-1621 LIFLTNINKKNH
+1621 LIILTNINKKNH
-1633 LNDKSKNRRKK
+1633 LYDKSKNRRKK

>member
-60 EECYQD
+60 EECFQD

-97 EDTTEPSDEVQA
+97 PDTTEPSDEVETVA
-109 ATEPE
+109 EPE
-114 ESKQDE
+114 NNKQDE

-130 TQVASADFDLS
+130 PQVTSADFDLS
-141 VHPSNIKSITLSYKD
+141 AHPSNIKNITLSYKD
-156 SNGNWVNIDPNGNQ
+156 SNGNWVNIDSNGNQ

-189 DQLINTDEYSQCITY
+189 DQLISTDEYSQCITY
-204 TIPDLLSNAQTVGII
+204 IIPDLLSNAQTVGII
-219 TQDSKE
+219 TQDSEE
-225 VGKLAVQNRV
+225 VGKLAVQNGV

-273 DGQVTVTTG
+273 DGHVTVITG
-282 DKTYNLNFGPDVF
+282 NKTYNLDFGPDVF

-300 LKIEKTLLNN
+300 LKIEKTLAND
-310 SKVISVNGEDYLSYA
+310 KVISINGEDYLSYT

-337 VKVVDTFTRNQDLV
+337 VKVVDTVTRNQDLV

-358 KKIDLVGNPYNQEP
+358 NKKDLVGNPNNQEP

-380 QHGSVYLGTT
+380 QHGSVY
-390 SSDTTP
+390 
-396 IPEEN
+396 
-401 TKKDNETGSLV
+401 KDNETGSLV

-419 PNEKRTLTY
+419 HNETRILTY
-428 FVKLKENEPLNKKGA
+428 FVKLKENEPLNKKGV

-455 PRHLS
+455 PRHSS
-460 NAPFNPIVSYGMN
+460 NILFNPLTDLDMHKNQDG
-473 KKQEGSTIRNEDGS
+473 KLIRNEDGS

-497 LNSNSNYPLKD
+497 LKSNSNYPLKD
-508 FEIMDYLDYSEDHYV
+508 FEVMDYLDYEDHYV
-523 DEKIRGYVSY
+523 DEKIRDYVSY
-533 NKDSFKV
+533 NRESFKV
-540 SVQKPN
+540 SVQKSN
-546 ETEKELE
+546 GIEKELE
-553 KTEYKLAWA
+553 KNEYKLAWA
-562 KGDTNYKTEWND
+562 KGDTNYKTEWD
-574 EIDGNPTRFK
+574 DKTDGNPTRFK
-584 ITGSNKSPITV
+584 ITGFDKSTITV
-595 DPGDS
+595 EPGDS

-614 AKMKS
+614 AVMKS

-634 AKHEY
+634 AKNVINN
-639 RGWDF
+639 WDY
-644 LDRVARDL
+644 LDRVYKDL
-652 NVGEYK
+652 NVGEYQ
-658 WDEKKVEEPIAASQE
+658 WDEKTVKEPIAASQE

-699 YPYVVTVNDTKG
+699 YPYIVTVNDTQG

-739 FEYNKDSNKYS
+739 FEYNKDSNEYS

-766 LSPKQIGWDKKDY
+766 LSPKQIGWDNKDY

-792 ENYSKTQVTNTFEL
+792 KNYSKTQVTNTFEL
-806 IGEVKKGDVSIDI
+806 NGVVKKGDVPIDI
-819 SNIKSSKTVEFS
+819 SKIQSSKTVEFS
-831 GSYNMNVRKSS
+831 GSYNMNVSKSS
-842 WYYQEPEPNAQ
+842 WYYQEPEPDAQ
-853 TWKNGA
+853 TWKNGE

-880 VVKNSDKEEDKLS
+880 IVKNSDKEEDKLS

-905 GTSIDNFK
+905 GTSINNFK

-920 SENFTDVSGSFGEL
+920 SRDFTDVRGSFGEL
-934 TFTGTNGNYDSL
+934 KFTGTNGNYDSL
-946 EIPVKNKIS
+946 EISVKNKIP

-1019 FQYNKESSKIET
+1019 FQYNKESSKIKT

-1100 EQKKRSPIVSKS
+1100 EQKKRGPIVSKA
-1112 IGNLENG
+1112 IGNLNG
-1119 WTEKSTKAN
+1119 WTEKSTTAN

-1204 SPVKMEISNL
+1204 SPVKMKISNL

-1274 GTEEVVDIN
+1274 GTEEAVDIN

-1291 LEIELPNNIPI
+1291 LEIELPNGIPV

-1317 IGFSNEA
+1317 VGFSNEA

-1454 KDHKDWYSNVKIQYQ
+1454 KDHKEWYSDVKIQYQ

-1518 IQTIEIIY
+1518 IQTIEITY
-1526 KTGDLNANSEKFEDL
+1526 NTRDLNTNSEKFEDL
-1541 NLNETYYV
+1541 DLNETYYV

-1563 VHVINRLEYITSYS
+1563 VHVINKLEYITSYS
-1577 TNNAVQNG
+1577 TNNAVQSG

-1601 TGSYGTL
+1601 TGGYGSL
-1608 IYRIS
+1608 LYRIS
-1613 GAMLVLAS
+1613 GAVLVLAS
-1621 LIFLTNINKKNH
+1621 LIVLININKKNH
-1633 LNDKSKNRRKK
+1633 LNDKSKNRRK

>member
-1 MVSEYIKKLLKDK
+1 MVSDYIKKLLKDK

-66 DKLICD
+66 DKLICG

-97 EDTTEPSDEVQA
+97 PDTTEPSDEVETVA
-109 ATEPE
+109 EPE
-114 ESKQDE
+114 NNKQDE

-130 TQVASADFDLS
+130 PQVTSADFDLS
-141 VHPSNIKSITLSYKD
+141 AHPSNIKNITLSYKD
-156 SNGNWVNIDPNGNQ
+156 SNGNWVNIDSNGNQ

-189 DQLINTDEYSQCITY
+189 DQLISTDEYSQCITY
-204 TIPDLLSNAQTVGII
+204 IIPDLLSNAQTVGII
-219 TQDSKE
+219 TQDSEE
-225 VGKLAVQNRV
+225 VGKLAVQNGV

-273 DGQVTVTTG
+273 DGHVTVITG
-282 DKTYNLNFGPDVF
+282 NKTYNLDFGPDVF

-300 LKIEKTLLNN
+300 LKIEKTLAND
-310 SKVISVNGEDYLSYA
+310 KVISINGEDYLSYT

-358 KKIDLVGNPYNQEP
+358 NKKDLVGNPNNQEP

-380 QHGSVYLGTT
+380 QHGSVY
-390 SSDTTP
+390 
-396 IPEEN
+396 
-401 TKKDNETGSLV
+401 KDNETGSLV

-419 PNEKRTLTY
+419 HNETRILTY
-428 FVKLKENEPLNKKGA
+428 FVKLKENEPLNKKGV

-455 PRHLS
+455 PRHSS
-460 NAPFNPIVSYGMN
+460 NILFNPLTDLDMHKNQDG
-473 KKQEGSTIRNEDGS
+473 KLIRNEDGS

-497 LNSNSNYPLKD
+497 LKSNSNYPLKD
-508 FEIMDYLDYSEDHYV
+508 FEVMDYLDYEDHYV
-523 DEKIRGYVSY
+523 DEKIRDYVSY
-533 NKDSFKV
+533 NRESFKV
-540 SVQKPN
+540 SVQKSN
-546 ETEKELE
+546 GIEKELE
-553 KTEYKLAWA
+553 KNEYKLAWA
-562 KGDTNYKTEWND
+562 KGDTNYKTEWD
-574 EIDGNPTRFK
+574 DKTDGNPTRFK
-584 ITGSNKSPITV
+584 ITGFDKSTITV
-595 DPGDS
+595 EPGDS

-614 AKMKS
+614 AVMKS

-634 AKHEY
+634 AKNVINN
-639 RGWDF
+639 WDY
-644 LDRVARDL
+644 LDRVYKDL
-652 NVGEYK
+652 NVGEYQ
-658 WDEKKVEEPIAASQE
+658 WDEKTVKEPIAASQE

-699 YPYVVTVNDTKG
+699 YPYIVTVNDTQG

-739 FEYNKDSNKYS
+739 FEYNKDSNEYS

-766 LSPKQIGWDKKDY
+766 LSPKQIGWDNKDY

-806 IGEVKKGDVSIDI
+806 NGVVKKGDVSIDI

-842 WYYQEPEPNAQ
+842 WYYQEPEPDAQ

-920 SENFTDVSGSFGEL
+920 SRDFTDVRGSFGEL
-934 TFTGTNGNYDSL
+934 KFTGTNGNYDSL
-946 EIPVKNKIS
+946 EITVKNKIP

-1019 FQYNKESSKIET
+1019 FQYNKESSEIKT
-1031 IVADKDVNIPAGSES
+1031 IVADKDVNIPTGSES

-1100 EQKKRSPIVSKS
+1100 EQKKRGPIVSKA
-1112 IGNLENG
+1112 IGNLNG
-1119 WTEKSTKAN
+1119 WTEKSTTAN

-1274 GTEEVVDIN
+1274 GTEESVTID

-1291 LEIELPNNIPI
+1291 LEIELPNGIPI

-1317 IGFSNEA
+1317 VGFSNEA

-1332 GQKVGEENYSYEA
+1332 GQKVEEKTYSYEA

-1360 KKDKKHLNKLLA
+1360 KKDKNHLNMLLEN
-1372 GATFKMVE
+1372 ATFKMVE
-1380 CEMNEGNIQE
+1380 CEMNKGTIQE

-1406 LGTGTNL
+1406 LGTGTKL

-1423 EEKAPDGYVDEKYS
+1423 EEKAPNGYVDEKYS

-1445 DGNEKYKTY
+1445 NGTEKYNTY
-1454 KDHKDWYSNVKIQYQ
+1454 KDHKEWYSDVKIQYQ

-1474 TVTNHKGEI
+1474 TVTNRKGEI

-1488 FLNVAGHDSNPVSGT
+1488 FLNVAGRESNPMSGT
-1503 YKFGLY
+1503 YRFGLY
-1509 KDKNAVDKP
+1509 KDKDAVNKP
-1518 IQTIEIIY
+1518 IQTIEITY

-1541 NLNETYYV
+1541 DLNETYYV
-1549 YELDDQNNPIKDSG
+1549 YELDDQNKPITDSN
-1563 VHVINRLEYITSYS
+1563 VHVINRLEYFTTYKT
-1577 TNNAVQNG
+1577 TNATQSNIAKNG
-1585 ATVTVTNQS
+1585 DTVTVTNQS

-1621 LIFLTNINKKNH
+1621 LIILTNINKKNH

>member
-14 ARLKKWKRITL
+14 ARLKKWKRVTL

-60 EECYQD
+60 EECFQD
-66 DKLICD
+66 DELVCG

-89 PVEEENTQ
+89 PVEDENTQ
-97 EDTTEPSDEVQA
+97 PETPESSDEVETVA
-109 ATEPE
+109 ESE

-120 SNEEEQQQES
+120 SNEEEQQES
-130 TQVASADFDLS
+130 TQVTSADFDLS
-141 VHPSNIKSITLSYKD
+141 NHPSNIKNITLSYKD
-156 SNGNWVNIDPNGNQ
+156 SNGNWVNIDSNGNQ
-170 IIPGNAKIKLNV
+170 TIPGNAKIKLNV

-189 DQLINTDEYSQCITY
+189 DQLINNGGEYSYSITY
-204 TIPDLLSNAQTVGII
+204 AIPDLLSNAQTAGII

-225 VGKLAVQNRV
+225 VGRMSVQNGV
-235 VSLKFKNEYLKQ
+235 VSLKLKNEYLKQ
-247 LQKKENSS
+247 LKTNENSS

-295 AQYGD
+295 AKYGD

-337 VKVVDTFTRNQDLV
+337 VKVVDTFTNNQDLV

-358 KKIDLVGNPYNQEP
+358 NKTDLVGNPYNQEP
-372 YETIENGK
+372 YETIVNGK

-390 SSDTTP
+390 SSDKTP

-419 PNEKRTLTY
+419 ANETRILTY

-455 PRHLS
+455 PRHSS

-497 LNSNSNYPLKD
+497 LKPNSNYALKD
-508 FEIMDYLDYSEDHYV
+508 FEIMDYLDYSDHYV
-523 DEKIRGYVSY
+523 NEKIRKYVSY

-540 SVQKPN
+540 SVQKSN
-546 ETEKELE
+546 GITKELE
-553 KTEYKLAWA
+553 ENEYKLAWA
-562 KGDTNYKTEWND
+562 KGDTNYKTEWGNN
-574 EIDGNPTRFK
+574 DGNPTRFK
-584 ITGSNKSPITV
+584 ITGSDKSPIIV

-614 AKMKS
+614 AVMKS

-652 NVGEYK
+652 SVGEYK
-658 WDEKKVEEPIAASQE
+658 WDEKTVKEPIATSQE
-673 IKMSGDVYDSSFK
+673 IKMSGDVYDGSLK
-686 SDTTDKFTVPAGS
+686 SDTTDRFTVPAGS
-699 YPYVVTVNDTKG
+699 YPYIVTVNDTQG

-806 IGEVKKGDVSIDI
+806 IGEVKKGDIPIDI
-819 SNIKSSKTVEFS
+819 SNINSSKTVELS
-831 GSYNMNVRKSS
+831 GSYNMNVHKSS
-842 WYYQEPEPNAQ
+842 WYYQEPEPDAQ

-880 VVKNSDKEEDKLS
+880 IVKNSDKEEDKLS

-905 GTSIDNFK
+905 GTSIDNYK
-913 TINDLKN
+913 TIDDLKT
-920 SENFTDVSGSFGEL
+920 SENFTDVRDSFGEL

-955 LNENEKVFMIVKSEP
+955 LNENERVFMIVKSEP

-1019 FQYNKESSKIET
+1019 FKYNKESSKIET

-1046 RIYKK
+1046 RIYKD

-1063 WAFKLNLA
+1063 WVFKLNLA

-1100 EQKKRSPIVSKS
+1100 EQKKISQIVSKK
-1112 IGNLENG
+1112 IDNHDG

-1154 PGKVNDLYSVD
+1154 AGKVTDKYSVD

-1192 QTRDGNDITSAS
+1192 QTLDGNDITSAS
-1204 SPVKMEISNL
+1204 SPVKMKINNL

-1229 KVNFTINTNQLGQQL
+1229 KVNFTIKTNQLGQQL
-1244 PNNEGSKLKLIDKL
+1244 PNNEGSMLKLIDKL

-1274 GTEEVVDIN
+1274 GTEETVEFN

-1291 LEIELPNNIPI
+1291 LEIELTNGIPV

-1317 IGFSNEA
+1317 VGFSNEA

-1360 KKDKKHLNKLLA
+1360 KKDKNHLNMLLED
-1372 GATFKMVE
+1372 ATFKMVE
-1380 CEMNEGNIQE
+1380 CEMNEGDIQE

-1397 TTDKNGNLE
+1397 KTDQNGNLE
-1406 LGTGTNL
+1406 LGTGTKL

-1423 EEKAPDGYVDEKYS
+1423 EEEAPKEYVYEKHS

-1445 DGNEKYKTY
+1445 DGSKKYKTY
-1454 KDHKDWYSNVKIQYQ
+1454 YDHKDWYSNVKIQYQ

-1509 KDKNAVDKP
+1509 KDKDAVNKP
-1518 IQTIEIIY
+1518 IQTIEITY

-1541 NLNETYYV
+1541 DLNETYYV

-1563 VHVINRLEYITSYS
+1563 VHVINRLEYFTSYS
-1577 TNNAVQNG
+1577 NNEVKNG

-1621 LIFLTNINKKNH
+1621 LIILININKKNH
-1633 LNDKSKNRRKK
+1633 LNDKSKNRRKQ

>member
-1 MVSEYIKKLLKDK
+1 MVSEYIKKLLNDK

-83 EKEEEQ
+83 EKEEELAVDDEVSNEPEETVQ
-89 PVEEENTQ
+89 P
-97 EDTTEPSDEVQA
+97 DTTEPSDEVETVA
-109 ATEPE
+109 EPE

-120 SNEEEQQQES
+120 SNEEEQQES
-130 TQVASADFDLS
+130 TQVTSADFDLS
-141 VHPSNIKSITLSYKD
+141 ANPSNIQSITLSYKD
-156 SNGNWVNIDPNGNQ
+156 SNGNWVNIDTNGNQ

-189 DQLINTDEYSQCITY
+189 DHLINNAGEYSYSITY
-204 TIPDLLSNAQTVGII
+204 TIPDLLSNAQTAGII

-225 VGKLAVQNRV
+225 VGKLAVQNGV
-235 VSLKFKNEYLKQ
+235 VSLQFKNKYLSQ
-247 LQKKENSS
+247 LKTSENSS

-267 LSKLYP
+267 LSKLHP
-273 DGQVTVTTG
+273 NGQVTVTIG
-282 DKTYNLNFGPDVF
+282 NKTYNLDFGPDVF

-300 LKIEKTLLNN
+300 LKIEKKLLNN
-310 SKVISVNGEDYLSYA
+310 SKVISINGEDYLSYA

-337 VKVVDTFTRNQDLV
+337 VKVVDTFTKNQDLV

-358 KKIDLVGNPYNQEP
+358 NKKDLVGNLNNQEP

-380 QHGSVYLGTT
+380 QHGSVY
-390 SSDTTP
+390 
-396 IPEEN
+396 
-401 TKKDNETGSLV
+401 KDNETGSLV

-419 PNEKRTLTY
+419 HNETRILTY
-428 FVKLKENEPLNKKGA
+428 FVKLKENEPLNKKGV
-443 ISNNANVYSKTY
+443 INNNANVYSKTY
-455 PRHLS
+455 PRHSS
-460 NAPFNPIVSYGMN
+460 NAPFNPIASYGMN

-487 YTINYKLDFT
+487 YTISYKLDFT

-540 SVQKPN
+540 SVQKSN
-546 ETEKELE
+546 GITKELE
-553 KTEYKLAWA
+553 ENEYKLAWA
-562 KGDTNYKTEWND
+562 KGDTNYKTEWGNN
-574 EIDGNPTRFK
+574 DGNPTRFK
-584 ITGSNKSPITV
+584 ITGSDKSPIIV

-614 AKMKS
+614 AVMKS

-652 NVGEYK
+652 SVGEYK
-658 WDEKKVEEPIAASQE
+658 WDEKTVKEPIAASQE
-673 IKMSGDVYDSSFK
+673 IKMSGDVYDDSFK
-686 SDTTDKFTVPAGS
+686 SDTADRFTVPAGS
-699 YPYVVTVNDTKG
+699 YPYVVTVNDTQG

-792 ENYSKTQVTNTFEL
+792 ENYSKTQVTNTFVL
-806 IGEVKKGDVSIDI
+806 NGIVKKGNVSIDI
-819 SNIKSSKTVEFS
+819 SNINSSKTVEFS
-831 GSYNMNVRKSS
+831 GSYNMNVHKSS
-842 WYYQEPEPNAQ
+842 WYYQEPEPDAQ
-853 TWKNGA
+853 TWKNGE

-913 TINDLKN
+913 TIDDFNKN
-920 SENFTDVSGSFGEL
+920 ANMTDVRNSFDKL
-934 TFTGTNGNYDSL
+934 TFTGANGNYDSL
-946 EIPVKNKIS
+946 KITVKNKIS

-1019 FQYNKESSKIET
+1019 FQYNKESSEIKT
-1031 IVADKDVNIPAGSES
+1031 IVADKDTNIPAGSES
-1046 RIYKK
+1046 RIYKD

-1063 WAFKLNLA
+1063 WAFKLNLD

-1119 WTEKSTKAN
+1119 WTKKSTTAN

-1143 NQALIELGDFY
+1143 
-1154 PGKVNDLYSVD
+1154 K
-1165 VQVVCKVTDSNVL
+1165 
-1178 LGNKEKEFMNTVVL
+1178 
-1192 QTRDGNDITSAS
+1192 
-1204 SPVKMEISNL
+1204 
-1214 DKSYIPVTENNKNTN
+1214 
-1229 KVNFTINTNQLGQQL
+1229 TI
-1244 PNNEGSKLKLIDKL
+1244 
-1258 SDTLI
+1258 
-1263 LDTSSI
+1263 
-1269 KAVKT
+1269 
-1274 GTEEVVDIN
+1274 
-1283 ASLGEDNT
+1283 
-1291 LEIELPNNIPI
+1291 
-1302 TITYT
+1302 
-1307 ATVNAAPGQT
+1307 
-1317 IGFSNEA
+1317 
-1324 YWKNYSSS
+1324 
-1332 GQKVGEENYSYEA
+1332 
-1345 GGTVSGAQNPVLKIT
+1345 
-1360 KKDKKHLNKLLA
+1360 
-1372 GATFKMVE
+1372 
-1380 CEMNEGNIQE
+1380 
-1390 TNTSWQG
+1390 
-1397 TTDKNGNLE
+1397 
-1406 LGTGTNL
+1406 
-1413 MQYNTIYKVT
+1413 
-1423 EEKAPDGYVDEKYS
+1423 
-1437 CYIMVVKD
+1437 
-1445 DGNEKYKTY
+1445 
-1454 KDHKDWYSNVKIQYQ
+1454 
-1469 STYEL
+1469 
-1474 TVTNHKGEI
+1474 
-1483 TVEKK
+1483 
-1488 FLNVAGHDSNPVSGT
+1488 
-1503 YKFGLY
+1503 
-1509 KDKNAVDKP
+1509 
-1518 IQTIEIIY
+1518 
-1526 KTGDLNANSEKFEDL
+1526 
-1541 NLNETYYV
+1541 
-1549 YELDDQNNPIKDSG
+1549 
-1563 VHVINRLEYITSYS
+1563 
-1577 TNNAVQNG
+1577 
-1585 ATVTVTNQS
+1585 
-1594 RVKQLPS
+1594 
-1601 TGSYGTL
+1601 
-1608 IYRIS
+1608 
-1613 GAMLVLAS
+1613 
-1621 LIFLTNINKKNH
+1621 
-1633 LNDKSKNRRKK
+1633 

>member
-14 ARLKKWKRITL
+14 ARLKKWKKITL

-38 LTLPAITLEGKTI
+38 LTLPAITLESKTI

-66 DKLICD
+66 DELVCG

-97 EDTTEPSDEVQA
+97 PDTTESSEEVETVA
-109 ATEPE
+109 ETE

-120 SNEEEQQQES
+120 SNEEEQQES
-130 TQVASADFDLS
+130 TQVTSADFDLS
-141 VHPSNIKSITLSYKD
+141 VHPSNIKNITLSYKD
-156 SNGNWVNIDPNGNQ
+156 SNGNWVNIDTNGNQ

-189 DQLINTDEYSQCITY
+189 DHLINNAGEYSYSITY
-204 TIPDLLSNAQTVGII
+204 TIPDLLSNAQTASKIF
-219 TQDSKE
+219 QDSKE
-225 VGKLAVQNRV
+225 VGRMSVQNRV
-235 VSLKFKNEYLKQ
+235 ISLQFNNEYLKQ
-247 LQKKENSS
+247 LKTNENSS

-282 DKTYNLNFGPDVF
+282 DKTYNLNFGPNVF

-300 LKIEKTLLNN
+300 LKVEKTLLANQ
-310 SKVISVNGEDYLSYA
+310 KVISINGEDYLSYA
-325 IKVTTGNVGCPD
+325 IKVATGNVGCPD
-337 VKVVDTFTRNQDLV
+337 VKVVDTFTNNQDLV

-358 KKIDLVGNPYNQEP
+358 NKKDLVGTPNDPEP
-372 YETIENGK
+372 YETIDNGK

-390 SSDTTP
+390 SSDT

-412 WAIGDMS
+412 WAIGDML

-455 PRHLS
+455 PRHSS

-473 KKQEGSTIRNEDGS
+473 KKQEGSTIRNKDGS

-497 LNSNSNYPLKD
+497 LKPNSNYALKD
-508 FEIMDYLDYSEDHYV
+508 FEIMDYLDYSDHYV
-523 DEKIRGYVSY
+523 NEKIRKYVSY

-540 SVQKPN
+540 SVQKSN
-546 ETEKELE
+546 GITKELE
-553 KTEYKLAWA
+553 ENEYKLAWA
-562 KGDTNYKTEWND
+562 KGDTNYKTEWGNN
-574 EIDGNPTRFK
+574 DGNPTRFK
-584 ITGSNKSPITV
+584 ITGSDKSPIIV

-614 AKMKS
+614 AVMKS

-652 NVGEYK
+652 SVGEYK
-658 WDEKKVEEPIAASQE
+658 WDEKTVKKPIAASQE
-673 IKMSGDVYDSSFK
+673 INMSGDVYDSSFK
-686 SDTTDKFTVPAGS
+686 SDTTDRFTVPAGS
-699 YPYVVTVNDTKG
+699 YPYVVTVNDTQG
-711 VWDATEVKMTDTLS
+711 VWDATDVKMTDTLS

-739 FEYNKDSNKYS
+739 FEYKKDSNEYS
-750 LAGTKW
+750 LPETKW
-756 VKIDRLNTFA
+756 VKIDGLNTFS

-792 ENYSKTQVTNTFEL
+792 EDYSKTQVTNTFEL
-806 IGEVKKGDVSIDI
+806 NGVVKKGDVSIDI
-819 SNIKSSKTVEFS
+819 SNIKSSKTVELS
-831 GSYNMNVRKSS
+831 GSYSMNVSKSS
-842 WYYQEPEPNAQ
+842 WYYQEPEPDAQ

-880 VVKNSDKEEDKLS
+880 IVKNSDKKEDKLS
-893 YLHDDSLVGIYK
+893 YLHKDSLVGIYK
-905 GTSIDNFK
+905 GMSIDNFK
-913 TINDLKN
+913 TIDDLKN
-920 SENFTDVSGSFGEL
+920 SGNFTDVRDSFGEL
-934 TFTGTNGNYDSL
+934 TFTGTNENYDSL
-946 EIPVKNKIS
+946 EISVKNQIP
-955 LNENEKVFMIVKSEP
+955 LNEKEKVFMIVKSEP

-1019 FQYNKESSKIET
+1019 FQYNKESSEIKT

-1046 RIYKK
+1046 RIYKD
-1051 GLNETGSGIYAS
+1051 GLNDTGSGIYAS
-1063 WAFKLNLA
+1063 WVFKLNLD

-1100 EQKKRSPIVSKS
+1100 EQKKISPIVSKS
-1112 IGNLENG
+1112 IGNLNG
-1119 WTEKSTKAN
+1119 WTKKSTTAT
-1128 DDDNESRTTIYYVKG
+1128 DDDNESRETIYYVKG

-1178 LGNKEKEFMNTVVL
+1178 LGNKEKEFLNTVVL
-1192 QTRDGNDITSAS
+1192 QKQDGNDITSAS
-1204 SPVKMEISNL
+1204 SPVKMKISNL

-1244 PNNEGSKLKLIDKL
+1244 PNNEGPKLKLIDKL

-1269 KAVKT
+1269 KAFKT
-1274 GTEEVVDIN
+1274 GKEEAVDIN

-1291 LEIELPNNIPI
+1291 LEIELPNDIPI

-1332 GQKVGEENYSYEA
+1332 GQKVEEKTYSYEA

-1360 KKDKKHLNKLLA
+1360 KKDKKHLNKLLE

-1380 CEMNEGNIQE
+1380 CEMNEGDIRE

-1406 LGTGTNL
+1406 LGTGTKL

-1423 EEKAPDGYVDEKYS
+1423 EEKAPNGYVDEKYS

-1445 DGNEKYKTY
+1445 NGTEKYNTY

-1509 KDKNAVDKP
+1509 KDKDAVNKP
-1518 IQTIEIIY
+1518 IQTIEITY
-1526 KTGDLNANSEKFEDL
+1526 NTRDLNTNTEKFEDL

-1549 YELDDQNNPIKDSG
+1549 YELDNEDKPIMDSN
-1563 VHVINRLEYITSYS
+1563 VHIINGLEYFTSYS
-1577 TNNAVQNG
+1577 NNEVKNG
-1585 ATVTVTNQS
+1585 DKITVTNQS

-1621 LIFLTNINKKNH
+1621 LIILININKKNH
-1633 LNDKSKNRRKK
+1633 SNDKSKNRRKK

>member
-1 MVSEYIKKLLKDK
+1 MVSDYIKKLLKDK

-83 EKEEEQ
+83 EKEEE

-97 EDTTEPSDEVQA
+97 EDTTESSDEVETVA
-109 ATEPE
+109 EPE

-120 SNEEEQQQES
+120 SNEEEQQES
-130 TQVASADFDLS
+130 TQVTSADFDLS
-141 VHPSNIKSITLSYKD
+141 AHPSNIKNITLSYKD
-156 SNGNWVNIDPNGNQ
+156 SNGNWVNIDSNGNQ
-170 IIPGNAKIKLNV
+170 TIPGNAKIKLNV

-189 DQLINTDEYSQCITY
+189 DHLINNAGEYSYSITY
-204 TIPDLLSNAQTVGII
+204 TILDLLSNAQTASKIF
-219 TQDSKE
+219 QDSKE
-225 VGKLAVQNRV
+225 VGRMSVQNRV
-235 VSLKFKNEYLKQ
+235 ISLQFNNEYLKQ
-247 LQKKENSS
+247 LKTNENSS

-282 DKTYNLNFGPDVF
+282 DKTYNLNFGPNVF

-300 LKIEKTLLNN
+300 LKVEKTLLANQ
-310 SKVISVNGEDYLSYA
+310 KVISINGEDYLSYA

-337 VKVVDTFTRNQDLV
+337 VKVVDTFTNNQDLV

-358 KKIDLVGNPYNQEP
+358 KKIDLVGNPNDQEP
-372 YETIENGK
+372 YETIDNGK

-419 PNEKRTLTY
+419 HNETRILTY

-455 PRHLS
+455 LRHSS
-460 NAPFNPIVSYGMN
+460 NAPFNPIASYGMN

-497 LNSNSNYPLKD
+497 LKPNSNYALKD
-508 FEIMDYLDYSEDHYV
+508 FEIMDYLDYSDHYV
-523 DEKIRGYVSY
+523 NEKIRKYVSY

-540 SVQKPN
+540 SVQKSN
-546 ETEKELE
+546 GITKELE
-553 KTEYKLAWA
+553 ENEYKLAWA
-562 KGDTNYKTEWND
+562 KGDKNYKTEWD
-574 EIDGNPTRFK
+574 YKKDGNPTRFK
-584 ITGSNKSPITV
+584 ITGSDKSPITV

-614 AKMKS
+614 AVMKS

-934 TFTGTNGNYDSL
+934 KFTGTNGNYDSL

-1019 FQYNKESSKIET
+1019 FQYNKESSEIKT

-1046 RIYKK
+1046 RIYKD
-1051 GLNETGSGIYAS
+1051 GLNDTGSGIYAS
-1063 WAFKLNLA
+1063 WVFKLNLD

-1100 EQKKRSPIVSKS
+1100 EQKKRGPIVSKA
-1112 IGNLENG
+1112 IGNLNG
-1119 WTEKSTKAN
+1119 WTEKSTTAN
-1128 DDDNESRTTIYYVKG
+1128 DDDNESRKTIYYVKG

-1154 PGKVNDLYSVD
+1154 SGKVNDLYSVD

-1445 DGNEKYKTY
+1445 DGNEKYNTY
-1454 KDHKDWYSNVKIQYQ
+1454 KDHKEWYSDVKIQYQ

-1518 IQTIEIIY
+1518 IQTIEITY
-1526 KTGDLNANSEKFEDL
+1526 NTGNLNTNSEKFEDL
-1541 NLNETYYV
+1541 DLNETYYV

-1563 VHVINRLEYITSYS
+1563 VHVINELEYITSYS
-1577 TNNAVQNG
+1577 TNKAVQSG

-1613 GAMLVLAS
+1613 GTMLVLAS
-1621 LIFLTNINKKNH
+1621 LIVLTNINKKNH
-1633 LNDKSKNRRKK
+1633 LNDKSKNRRKQ

>member
-14 ARLKKWKRITL
+14 ARLKKWKKITL

-72 KEEHQHTEDCY
+72 QEEHQHTEDCY
-83 EKEEEQ
+83 EKEDEQ

-97 EDTTEPSDEVQA
+97 PETTESSDEVETVAQ
-109 ATEPE
+109 PE
-114 ESKQDE
+114 ESKQDV
-120 SNEEEQQQES
+120 SNEEEQQQQES
-130 TQVASADFDLS
+130 TQVTSADFDLS
-141 VHPSNIKSITLSYKD
+141 ANPSNIQSITLSYKD
-156 SNGNWVNIDPNGNQ
+156 SNGNWVNIDTNGNQ
-170 IIPGNAKIKLNV
+170 TIPGNAKIKLNV
-182 DYFNINI
+182 GYFNINI

-204 TIPDLLSNAQTVGII
+204 TVPDLLSNAQTVGII

-225 VGKLAVQNRV
+225 VGKLAVQNGV

-247 LQKKENSS
+247 LRKNENSS

-267 LSKLYP
+267 LSKLHP
-273 DGQVTVTTG
+273 NGQVTVTIG
-282 DKTYNLNFGPDVF
+282 NKTYNLDFGPDVF

-300 LKIEKTLLNN
+300 LKIEKKLLVN

-337 VKVVDTFTRNQDLV
+337 VKVVDTFIRNQDLV

-358 KKIDLVGNPYNQEP
+358 NKKDLGGEPNNQEP
-372 YETIENGK
+372 YEKIENGK

-390 SSDTTP
+390 SSDT

-455 PRHLS
+455 PRHSS

-473 KKQEGSTIRNEDGS
+473 KNQEGTTIRNEDGS

-497 LNSNSNYPLKD
+497 LKSNSNYPLKD
-508 FEIMDYLDYSEDHYV
+508 FEIMDYLDYSDDHYV
-523 DEKIRGYVSY
+523 DEKIRNYVSY
-533 NKDSFKV
+533 NKESFKV
-540 SVQKPN
+540 SVQKSN
-546 ETEKELE
+546 GTKKDLE
-553 KTEYKLAWA
+553 KNEYKLAWA
-562 KGDTNYKTEWND
+562 KGDTNYTTEWD
-574 EIDGNPTRFK
+574 DKSDWNPTRFK
-584 ITGSNKSPITV
+584 ITGSEKSPITV

-614 AKMKS
+614 AVMKS
-619 NSVQISNRYLVNASN
+619 NSVQISNRYFVNASN
-634 AKHEY
+634 AKNEINN
-639 RGWDF
+639 WDY
-644 LDRVARDL
+644 LDRVYKDL
-652 NVGEYK
+652 NVGKYQ
-658 WDEKKVEEPIAASQE
+658 WDEKTVKEPITASQE
-673 IKMSGDVYDSSFK
+673 IKMSDDVYDSSFK

-699 YPYVVTVNDTKG
+699 YPYIVTVNDTQG

-739 FEYNKDSNKYS
+739 FEYKKDSNEYS

-756 VKIDRLNTFA
+756 VKIDGLNTFS
-766 LSPKQIGWDKKDY
+766 LSPKQIGWEKKDY

-792 ENYSKTQVTNTFEL
+792 GDYSKTQVTNTFEL
-806 IGEVKKGDVSIDI
+806 NGVVKKGDVPIDI
-819 SNIKSSKTVEFS
+819 SKIQSSKTVEFS
-831 GSYNMNVRKSS
+831 GSYNMKVRKSS
-842 WYYQEPEPNAQ
+842 WYYQEPEPDAQ
-853 TWKNGA
+853 TWKNGE

-905 GTSIDNFK
+905 GTSINNFK
-913 TINDLKN
+913 TIDDLKT
-920 SENFTDVSGSFGEL
+920 SENFTDVRDSFGEL
-934 TFTGTNGNYDSL
+934 TFAGTNGNYDSL

-955 LNENEKVFMIVKSEP
+955 LNENERVFMIVKSEP

-1019 FQYNKESSKIET
+1019 FQYNKESSKIKT
-1031 IVADKDVNIPAGSES
+1031 IDVGKDVNIPAGSES
-1046 RIYKK
+1046 RIYKD

-1063 WAFKLNLA
+1063 WVFKLNLA

-1100 EQKKRSPIVSKS
+1100 EQKRISQIVSKK
-1112 IGNLENG
+1112 IDNHDG

-1154 PGKVNDLYSVD
+1154 AGKVTDKYSVD

-1192 QTRDGNDITSAS
+1192 QTLDGNDITSAS
-1204 SPVKMEISNL
+1204 SPVKMKINNL

-1291 LEIELPNNIPI
+1291 LEIELPNGIPI
-1302 TITYT
+1302 TIKYT
-1307 ATVNAAPGQT
+1307 AIVNAAPGQT
-1317 IGFSNEA
+1317 VGFSNEA

-1332 GQKVGEENYSYEA
+1332 GQKVEEKNYSYEA

-1360 KKDKKHLNKLLA
+1360 KKDKNHLNMLLENA
-1372 GATFKMVE
+1372 SFKMVK
-1380 CEMNEGNIQE
+1380 CKMNEGTIQE

-1406 LGTGTNL
+1406 LGTGTKL

-1423 EEKAPDGYVDEKYS
+1423 EEMAPDGYVDENYS

-1445 DGNEKYKTY
+1445 DGSDKYKTY

-1488 FLNVAGHDSNPVSGT
+1488 FLNVAGHDSNPVSGK

-1509 KDKNAVDKP
+1509 KDKDALDKP
-1518 IQTIEIIY
+1518 IQTIEITY
-1526 KTGDLNANSEKFEDL
+1526 KTGDLNINSEKFKDL
-1541 NLNETYYV
+1541 GLNETYYV
-1549 YELDDQNNPIKDSG
+1549 YELDNNDHPIKDSG
-1563 VHVINRLEYITSYS
+1563 VHVINRLEYFTSYS
-1577 TNNAVQNG
+1577 NNEVKNG
-1585 ATVTVTNQS
+1585 DTVTVTNQS

-1601 TGSYGTL
+1601 TGGYGSL
-1608 IYRIS
+1608 LYRIS

-1621 LIFLTNINKKNH
+1621 LIILTNINKKNH
-1633 LNDKSKNRRKK
+1633 LNDKSKNRRKR

>member
-1 MVSEYIKKLLKDK
+1 MVSDYIKKLLNDK
-14 ARLKKWKRITL
+14 ARLKKWKKITL

-60 EECYQD
+60 EECFQD

-97 EDTTEPSDEVQA
+97 PDTTEPSDEVETVA
-109 ATEPE
+109 EPE
-114 ESKQDE
+114 NNKQDE

-130 TQVASADFDLS
+130 PQVTSADFDLS
-141 VHPSNIKSITLSYKD
+141 AHPSNIKNITLSYKD
-156 SNGNWVNIDPNGNQ
+156 SNGNWVNIDSNGNQ

-189 DQLINTDEYSQCITY
+189 DQLISTDEYSQCITY
-204 TIPDLLSNAQTVGII
+204 IIPDLLSNAQTVGII
-219 TQDSKE
+219 TQDSEE
-225 VGKLAVQNRV
+225 VGKLAVQNGV

-247 LQKKENSS
+247 LRKNEDSS

-267 LSKLYP
+267 LSKLHP

-358 KKIDLVGNPYNQEP
+358 NKKDLVGNPYNQEP

-380 QHGSVYLGTT
+380 QHGNVYLGTT
-390 SSDTTP
+390 SSDATP
-396 IPEEN
+396 IPGEN

-419 PNEKRTLTY
+419 ANETRILTY

-455 PRHLS
+455 PRHSS
-460 NAPFNPIVSYGMN
+460 NISFNPLTDLDMHKNQDGD
-473 KKQEGSTIRNEDGS
+473 TIRNADGS
-487 YTINYKLDFT
+487 YTIKYKLDFT
-497 LNSNSNYPLKD
+497 LKSNSNYALKD
-508 FEIMDYLDYSEDHYV
+508 FEILDYFDYSDHYV
-523 DEKIRGYVSY
+523 DPAIRDYVSY

-614 AKMKS
+614 AVMKS

-634 AKHEY
+634 AKNMNY
-639 RGWDF
+639 NWDY
-644 LDRVARDL
+644 LDRVYKDID
-652 NVGEYK
+652 VGKYQ
-658 WDEKKVEEPIAASQE
+658 WDEKMVKEPIAVSQE
-673 IKMSGDVYDSSFK
+673 IKMSGDVYDDSFK

-699 YPYVVTVNDTKG
+699 YPYIVTVNDTQG

-739 FEYNKDSNKYS
+739 FEYIKDSNSYS
-750 LAGTKW
+750 PVGTKW
-756 VKIDRLNTFA
+756 VKINGLNTFT
-766 LSPKQIGWDKKDY
+766 LSPKQIGWDNKDY

-806 IGEVKKGDVSIDI
+806 NGVVKKGDVSIDI

-842 WYYQEPEPNAQ
+842 WYYQEPEPDAQ

-934 TFTGTNGNYDSL
+934 KFTGTNGNYDSL

-955 LNENEKVFMIVKSEP
+955 LNENENVFMIVKSEP
-970 SVRPTNYR
+970 SIRPTNYR

-1000 TATKT
+1000 TATKM

-1019 FQYNKESSKIET
+1019 FQYNKESSEIKT

-1046 RIYKK
+1046 RIYKD
-1051 GLNETGSGIYAS
+1051 GLNDTGSGIYAS
-1063 WAFKLNLA
+1063 WVFKLNLD

-1119 WTEKSTKAN
+1119 WTEKSTTAN
-1128 DDDNESRTTIYYVKG
+1128 DDDNESRKTIYYVKE
-1143 NQALIELGDFY
+1143 NKALIELGDFY

-1192 QTRDGNDITSAS
+1192 QTQDGNDITSAS
-1204 SPVKMEISNL
+1204 SPVKMKINNL

-1244 PNNEGSKLKLIDKL
+1244 PNKEGSKLKLIDKL

-1291 LEIELPNNIPI
+1291 LEIELPNGIPI

-1317 IGFSNEA
+1317 VGFSNEA

-1332 GQKVGEENYSYEA
+1332 GQKVEEKNYSYEA

-1360 KKDKKHLNKLLA
+1360 KKDKKHLNKLLED
-1372 GATFKMVE
+1372 ATFKMVE
-1380 CEMNEGNIQE
+1380 CEMNKGTIQE

-1406 LGTGTNL
+1406 LGTGTKL

-1423 EEKAPDGYVDEKYS
+1423 EEKVPNGYVDEKYS

-1445 DGNEKYKTY
+1445 NGTEKYNTY
-1454 KDHKDWYSNVKIQYQ
+1454 KDHKEWYSDVKIQYQ

-1509 KDKNAVDKP
+1509 KDKNAVNKP
-1518 IQTIEIIY
+1518 IQTIEITY
-1526 KTGDLNANSEKFEDL
+1526 NTRDLNTNTEKFEDL
-1541 NLNETYYV
+1541 NLNEVYYV

-1577 TNNAVQNG
+1577 TNKAVQNG
-1585 ATVTVTNQS
+1585 DTVTVTNQS

-1621 LIFLTNINKKNH
+1621 LIVLININKMNH
-1633 LNDKSKNRRKK
+1633 LNDKSKNRRK

>member
-60 EECYQD
+60 EECFQD

-97 EDTTEPSDEVQA
+97 PDTTEPSDEVETVA
-109 ATEPE
+109 EPE
-114 ESKQDE
+114 NNKQDE

-130 TQVASADFDLS
+130 PQVTSADFDLS
-141 VHPSNIKSITLSYKD
+141 AHPSNIKNITLSYKD
-156 SNGNWVNIDPNGNQ
+156 SNGNWVNIDSNGNQ

-189 DQLINTDEYSQCITY
+189 DQLISTDEYSQCITY
-204 TIPDLLSNAQTVGII
+204 IIPDLLSNAQTVGII
-219 TQDSKE
+219 TQDSEE
-225 VGKLAVQNRV
+225 VGKLAVQNGV

-273 DGQVTVTTG
+273 DGHVTVITG
-282 DKTYNLNFGPDVF
+282 NKTYNLNFGPDVF

-300 LKIEKTLLNN
+300 LKIEKTLAND
-310 SKVISVNGEDYLSYA
+310 KVISVNGEDYLSYT

-358 KKIDLVGNPYNQEP
+358 NKKDLVGNPHNQEP
-372 YETIENGK
+372 YETIVNGK

-390 SSDTTP
+390 SSDATP
-396 IPEEN
+396 IPGEN

-419 PNEKRTLTY
+419 ANETRILTY

-455 PRHLS
+455 PRHSS

-540 SVQKPN
+540 SVQKSN
-546 ETEKELE
+546 GTKKELE
-553 KTEYKLAWA
+553 ENEYKLAWA
-562 KGDTNYKTEWND
+562 KGDTNYKTEWDNKK
-574 EIDGNPTRFK
+574 DGNPTRFK
-584 ITGSNKSPITV
+584 ITGSDKNPITV

-614 AKMKS
+614 AVMKS
-619 NSVQISNRYLVNASN
+619 DSVQISNRYLVNASN

-652 NVGEYK
+652 SVGEYK
-658 WDEKKVEEPIAASQE
+658 WDEKKVEEPIAVSQE
-673 IKMSGDVYDSSFK
+673 IKMSGNVYDDSFK

-725 PKNMEYVGYAKVEA
+725 PQNMAYVGYAKVEA
-739 FEYNKDSNKYS
+739 FEYIKDSNSYS
-750 LAGTKW
+750 PVGTKW
-756 VKIDRLNTFA
+756 VKINGLNTFT
-766 LSPKQIGWDKKDY
+766 LSPKQIGWDNKDY

-792 ENYSKTQVTNTFEL
+792 ENYSKTQVTNTFVL
-806 IGEVKKGDVSIDI
+806 NGIVKKGNISIDI
-819 SNIKSSKTVEFS
+819 SNINSSKTVEFS

-842 WYYQEPEPNAQ
+842 WYYQEPEPDAQ
-853 TWKNGA
+853 TWENGA

-880 VVKNSDKEEDKLS
+880 IVKNSDKEEDKLS

-913 TINDLKN
+913 TIDDFNKN
-920 SENFTDVSGSFGEL
+920 ANMTDVRNSFDKL
-934 TFTGTNGNYDSL
+934 TFTGANGNYDSL
-946 EIPVKNKIS
+946 EITVKNKIP

-1019 FQYNKESSKIET
+1019 FQYNKESSKIKT

-1046 RIYKK
+1046 RIYKD

-1063 WAFKLNLA
+1063 WVFKLNLA

-1076 SYRVLENIPDGMQLA
+1076 SYRVLDNIPDGMQLA

-1100 EQKKRSPIVSKS
+1100 EQKKIGPIVSNP
-1112 IGNLENG
+1112 IGNLNG
-1119 WTEKSTKAN
+1119 WTEKSTTAN
-1128 DDDNESRTTIYYVKG
+1128 DDDNESRETIYYVKG

-1204 SPVKMEISNL
+1204 SPVKMKISNL

-1274 GTEEVVDIN
+1274 GTEEAVDIN

-1291 LEIELPNNIPI
+1291 LEIELPNGIPV

-1317 IGFSNEA
+1317 VGFSNEA

-1454 KDHKDWYSNVKIQYQ
+1454 KDHKEWYSDVKIQYQ

-1518 IQTIEIIY
+1518 IQTIEITY
-1526 KTGDLNANSEKFEDL
+1526 NTRDLNTNSEKFEDL
-1541 NLNETYYV
+1541 DLNETYYV

-1563 VHVINRLEYITSYS
+1563 VHVINKLEYITSYS
-1577 TNNAVQNG
+1577 TNNAVQSG

-1601 TGSYGTL
+1601 TGGYGSL
-1608 IYRIS
+1608 LYRIS
-1613 GAMLVLAS
+1613 GAVLVLAS

>member
-1 MVSEYIKKLLKDK
+1 M
-14 ARLKKWKRITL
+14 TL
-25 ALSCVVVFCVVYA
+25 
-38 LTLPAITLEGKTI
+38 
-51 CGMEEHTHT
+51 
-60 EECYQD
+60 
-66 DKLICD
+66 
-72 KEEHQHTEDCY
+72 
-83 EKEEEQ
+83 
-89 PVEEENTQ
+89 
-97 EDTTEPSDEVQA
+97 
-109 ATEPE
+109 
-114 ESKQDE
+114 
-120 SNEEEQQQES
+120 
-130 TQVASADFDLS
+130 
-141 VHPSNIKSITLSYKD
+141 
-156 SNGNWVNIDPNGNQ
+156 
-170 IIPGNAKIKLNV
+170 
-182 DYFNINI
+182 
-189 DQLINTDEYSQCITY
+189 
-204 TIPDLLSNAQTVGII
+204 
-219 TQDSKE
+219 
-225 VGKLAVQNRV
+225 
-235 VSLKFKNEYLKQ
+235 
-247 LQKKENSS
+247 
-255 LTGDFYVEGDVN
+255 
-267 LSKLYP
+267 
-273 DGQVTVTTG
+273 
-282 DKTYNLNFGPDVF
+282 
-295 AQYGD
+295 
-300 LKIEKTLLNN
+300 
-310 SKVISVNGEDYLSYA
+310 
-325 IKVTTGNVGCPD
+325 
-337 VKVVDTFTRNQDLV
+337 
-351 TYVGVTT
+351 
-358 KKIDLVGNPYNQEP
+358 
-372 YETIENGK
+372 
-380 QHGSVYLGTT
+380 T
-390 SSDTTP
+390 SSDATP
-396 IPEEN
+396 IPGEN

-419 PNEKRTLTY
+419 ANETRILTY

-455 PRHLS
+455 PRHSS
-460 NAPFNPIVSYGMN
+460 NISFNPLTDLDMHKNQDGD
-473 KKQEGSTIRNEDGS
+473 TIRNPDGS
-487 YTINYKLDFT
+487 YTIKYKLDFT
-497 LNSNSNYPLKD
+497 LKSNSNYPLKD

-540 SVQKPN
+540 SVQKSN
-546 ETEKELE
+546 GAEKDLE
-553 KTEYKLAWA
+553 ENEYKLAWA
-562 KGDTNYKTEWND
+562 KGDTNYKTEWNNKK
-574 EIDGNPTRFK
+574 DGNPTRFK
-584 ITGSNKSPITV
+584 ITGSDKSPITV

-614 AKMKS
+614 AVMKS
-619 NSVQISNRYLVNASN
+619 DSVQISNRYFVNASN
-634 AKHEY
+634 AKNVNNN
-639 RGWDF
+639 WDY
-644 LDRVARDL
+644 LDRVYKDL

-658 WDEKKVEEPIAASQE
+658 WDEKKVEEPIAVSQE
-673 IKMSGDVYDSSFK
+673 IKMSGNVYDDSFK

-739 FEYNKDSNKYS
+739 FEYIKDSNSYS
-750 LAGTKW
+750 PVGTKW
-756 VKIDRLNTFA
+756 VKINGLNTFT
-766 LSPKQIGWDKKDY
+766 LSPKQIGWDNKDY

-806 IGEVKKGDVSIDI
+806 NGVVKKGDVSIDI

-842 WYYQEPEPNAQ
+842 WYYQEPEPDAQ

-934 TFTGTNGNYDSL
+934 KFTGTNGNYDSL

-1100 EQKKRSPIVSKS
+1100 EQKKRGPIVSKA
-1112 IGNLENG
+1112 IGNLNG
-1119 WTEKSTKAN
+1119 WTEKSTTAN

-1192 QTRDGNDITSAS
+1192 QTQDGNDITSAS
-1204 SPVKMEISNL
+1204 SPVKMKINNL

-1244 PNNEGSKLKLIDKL
+1244 PNNEGTKLKLIDKL

-1274 GTEEVVDIN
+1274 GTEEAVDID

-1291 LEIELPNNIPI
+1291 LEIELPNGIPI

-1317 IGFSNEA
+1317 VGFSNEA

-1332 GQKVGEENYSYEA
+1332 GKKVEEKNYAYEA

-1360 KKDKKHLNKLLA
+1360 KKDKNHLNMLLENA
-1372 GATFKMVE
+1372 KFKMVE
-1380 CEMNEGNIQE
+1380 CEMNEGKIQE
-1390 TNTSWQG
+1390 TDTSWQG

-1413 MQYNTIYKVT
+1413 IQYNTIYKVT

-1445 DGNEKYKTY
+1445 NDSEKYKTY
-1454 KDHKDWYSNVKIQYQ
+1454 NNHKDWYSNVKIQYQ

-1488 FLNVAGHDSNPVSGT
+1488 FLNVAGHDSKPVSGT

-1509 KDKNAVDKP
+1509 KDKDALDKS

-1526 KTGDLNANSEKFEDL
+1526 KTGDLNTNSEKFKDL

-1549 YELDDQNNPIKDSG
+1549 YELDEEDHPIKDSG
-1563 VHVINRLEYITSYS
+1563 VHIINGLEYFTSYS
-1577 TNNAVQNG
+1577 NNGVKNG

-1601 TGSYGTL
+1601 TGGYGSL
-1608 IYRIS
+1608 LYRIS
-1613 GAMLVLAS
+1613 GTVLVLAS
-1621 LIFLTNINKKNH
+1621 LIVLININKKNH
-1633 LNDKSKNRRKK
+1633 LNDKSKNRRK

>member
-60 EECYQD
+60 EECFQD

-97 EDTTEPSDEVQA
+97 PDTTEPSDEVETVA
-109 ATEPE
+109 EPE
-114 ESKQDE
+114 NNKQDE

-130 TQVASADFDLS
+130 PQVTSADFDLS
-141 VHPSNIKSITLSYKD
+141 AHPSNIKNITLSYKD
-156 SNGNWVNIDPNGNQ
+156 SNGNWVNIDSNGNQ

-189 DQLINTDEYSQCITY
+189 DQLISTDEYSQCITY
-204 TIPDLLSNAQTVGII
+204 IIPDLLSNAQTVGII
-219 TQDSKE
+219 TQDSEE
-225 VGKLAVQNRV
+225 VGKLAVQNGV

-273 DGQVTVTTG
+273 DGHVTVITG
-282 DKTYNLNFGPDVF
+282 NKTYNLDFGPDVF

-300 LKIEKTLLNN
+300 LKIEKTLAND
-310 SKVISVNGEDYLSYA
+310 KVISINGEDYLSYT

-358 KKIDLVGNPYNQEP
+358 NKKDLVGNPNNQEP

-380 QHGSVYLGTT
+380 QHGSVY
-390 SSDTTP
+390 
-396 IPEEN
+396 
-401 TKKDNETGSLV
+401 KDNETGSLV

-419 PNEKRTLTY
+419 HNETRILTY
-428 FVKLKENEPLNKKGA
+428 FVKLKENEPLNKKGV

-455 PRHLS
+455 PRHSS
-460 NAPFNPIVSYGMN
+460 NILFNPLTDLDMHKNQDG
-473 KKQEGSTIRNEDGS
+473 KLIRNEDGS

-497 LNSNSNYPLKD
+497 LKSNSNYPLKD
-508 FEIMDYLDYSEDHYV
+508 FEVMDYLDYEDHYV
-523 DEKIRGYVSY
+523 DEKIRDYVSY
-533 NKDSFKV
+533 NRESFKV
-540 SVQKPN
+540 SVQKSN
-546 ETEKELE
+546 GIEKELE
-553 KTEYKLAWA
+553 KNEYKLAWA
-562 KGDTNYKTEWND
+562 KGDTNYKTEWD
-574 EIDGNPTRFK
+574 DKTDGNPTRFK
-584 ITGSNKSPITV
+584 ITGFDKSTITV
-595 DPGDS
+595 EPGDS

-614 AKMKS
+614 AVMKS

-634 AKHEY
+634 AKNVINN
-639 RGWDF
+639 WDY
-644 LDRVARDL
+644 LDRVYKDL
-652 NVGEYK
+652 NVGEYQ
-658 WDEKKVEEPIAASQE
+658 WDEKTVKEPIAASQE

-699 YPYVVTVNDTKG
+699 YPYIVTVNDTQG

-739 FEYNKDSNKYS
+739 FEYNKDSNEYS

-766 LSPKQIGWDKKDY
+766 LSPKQIGWDNKDY

-792 ENYSKTQVTNTFEL
+792 KNYSKTQVTNTFEL
-806 IGEVKKGDVSIDI
+806 NGVVKKGDVPIDI
-819 SNIKSSKTVEFS
+819 SKIQSSKTVEFS
-831 GSYNMNVRKSS
+831 GSYNMNVSKSS
-842 WYYQEPEPNAQ
+842 WYYQEPEPDAQ
-853 TWKNGA
+853 TWKNGE

-880 VVKNSDKEEDKLS
+880 IVKNSDKEEDKLS

-905 GTSIDNFK
+905 GTSINNFK

-920 SENFTDVSGSFGEL
+920 SRDFTDVRGSFGEL
-934 TFTGTNGNYDSL
+934 KFTGTNGNYDSL
-946 EIPVKNKIS
+946 EISVKNKIP

-1046 RIYKK
+1046 HIYKK

-1100 EQKKRSPIVSKS
+1100 EQKKRGPIVSKA
-1112 IGNLENG
+1112 IGNLNG
-1119 WTEKSTKAN
+1119 WTEKSTTAN

-1204 SPVKMEISNL
+1204 SPVKMKISNL

-1274 GTEEVVDIN
+1274 GTEEAVDIN

-1291 LEIELPNNIPI
+1291 LEIELPNGIPV

-1317 IGFSNEA
+1317 VGFSNEA

-1454 KDHKDWYSNVKIQYQ
+1454 KDHKEWYSDVKIQYQ

-1518 IQTIEIIY
+1518 IQTIEITY
-1526 KTGDLNANSEKFEDL
+1526 NTRDLNTNSEKFEDL
-1541 NLNETYYV
+1541 DLNETYYV

-1563 VHVINRLEYITSYS
+1563 VHVINKLEYITSYS
-1577 TNNAVQNG
+1577 TNNAVQSG

-1601 TGSYGTL
+1601 TGGYGSL
-1608 IYRIS
+1608 LYRIS
-1613 GAMLVLAS
+1613 GAVLVLAS
-1621 LIFLTNINKKNH
+1621 LIVLININKKNH
-1633 LNDKSKNRRKK
+1633 LNDKSKNRRK

>member
-1 MVSEYIKKLLKDK
+1 MVSEYIKKLLNDK

-97 EDTTEPSDEVQA
+97 EDTTESSDEVETVA
-109 ATEPE
+109 EPE
-114 ESKQDE
+114 DNKQDE
-120 SNEEEQQQES
+120 SNEEEQQES
-130 TQVASADFDLS
+130 TQVTSADFDLS
-141 VHPSNIKSITLSYKD
+141 AHPSNIKNITLSYKD
-156 SNGNWVNIDPNGNQ
+156 SNGNWVNIDSNGNQ
-170 IIPGNAKIKLNV
+170 TIPGNAKIKLNV

-189 DQLINTDEYSQCITY
+189 DQLINNGGEYSYSITY
-204 TIPDLLSNAQTVGII
+204 AIPDLLSNAQTAGII

-225 VGKLAVQNRV
+225 VGRMSVQNGV
-235 VSLKFKNEYLKQ
+235 VSLKLKNEYLKQ
-247 LQKKENSS
+247 LKTNENSS

-282 DKTYNLNFGPDVF
+282 DKTYNLNFGSNVF

-455 PRHLS
+455 PRHSS

-540 SVQKPN
+540 SVQKSN
-546 ETEKELE
+546 GITKELE
-553 KTEYKLAWA
+553 ENEYKLAWA
-562 KGDTNYKTEWND
+562 KGDTNYKTEWGNN
-574 EIDGNPTRFK
+574 DGNPTRFK
-584 ITGSNKSPITV
+584 ITGSDKSPIIV

-614 AKMKS
+614 AVMKS
-619 NSVQISNRYLVNASN
+619 NVVQISNRYLVNASN

-652 NVGEYK
+652 SVGEYK
-658 WDEKKVEEPIAASQE
+658 WDEKTVKEPIAASQE
-673 IKMSGDVYDSSFK
+673 IKMSGDVYDDSFK
-686 SDTTDKFTVPAGS
+686 SDTADRFTVPAGS
-699 YPYVVTVNDTKG
+699 YPYVVTVNDTQG
-711 VWDATEVKMTDTLS
+711 VWDATEVKMADTLS

-739 FEYNKDSNKYS
+739 FEYNKDSNEYS

-756 VKIDRLNTFA
+756 VKIDRLNTFT
-766 LSPKQIGWDKKDY
+766 LSPKQIGWDNKDY

-831 GSYNMNVRKSS
+831 GSYNMNVHKSS
-842 WYYQEPEPNAQ
+842 WYYQEPEPDVQ

-880 VVKNSDKEEDKLS
+880 IVKNSDKEEDKLS

-905 GTSIDNFK
+905 GTSIDNYK
-913 TINDLKN
+913 TIDDLKT
-920 SENFTDVSGSFGEL
+920 SENFTDVRGSFGEL
-934 TFTGTNGNYDSL
+934 KFTGTNGNYDSL
-946 EIPVKNKIS
+946 EISVKNKIP
-955 LNENEKVFMIVKSEP
+955 LNEKEKVFMIVKSEP

-1019 FQYNKESSKIET
+1019 FQYNKESSEIKT

-1046 RIYKK
+1046 RIYKD
-1051 GLNETGSGIYAS
+1051 GLNDTGSGIYAS
-1063 WAFKLNLA
+1063 WVFKLNLD

-1100 EQKKRSPIVSKS
+1100 EQKKISPIVSKS
-1112 IGNLENG
+1112 IGNLNG
-1119 WTEKSTKAN
+1119 WTEKSTTAN
-1128 DDDNESRTTIYYVKG
+1128 DDDNESRKTIYYVKG

-1178 LGNKEKEFMNTVVL
+1178 LGNKEKEFLNTVVL
-1192 QTRDGNDITSAS
+1192 QTQDGNDITSAS
-1204 SPVKMEISNL
+1204 SPVKMKISNL

-1244 PNNEGSKLKLIDKL
+1244 PNNEGPKLKLIDKL

-1269 KAVKT
+1269 KAFKT
-1274 GTEEVVDIN
+1274 GTEEAVDIN

-1291 LEIELPNNIPI
+1291 LEIELPNDIPI

-1332 GQKVGEENYSYEA
+1332 GQKVEEKTYSYEA

-1360 KKDKKHLNKLLA
+1360 KKDKKHLNKLLED
-1372 GATFKMVE
+1372 ATFKMVE
-1380 CEMNEGNIQE
+1380 CEMNKGNIQE

-1397 TTDKNGNLE
+1397 KTDKNGNLE
-1406 LGTGTNL
+1406 LGTGTKL

-1423 EEKAPDGYVDEKYS
+1423 EEEAPKGYVDEK
-1437 CYIMVVKD
+1437 
-1445 DGNEKYKTY
+1445 
-1454 KDHKDWYSNVKIQYQ
+1454 W
-1469 STYEL
+1469 
-1474 TVTNHKGEI
+1474 
-1483 TVEKK
+1483 
-1488 FLNVAGHDSNPVSGT
+1488 
-1503 YKFGLY
+1503 
-1509 KDKNAVDKP
+1509 
-1518 IQTIEIIY
+1518 
-1526 KTGDLNANSEKFEDL
+1526 
-1541 NLNETYYV
+1541 YYV
-1549 YELDDQNNPIKDSG
+1549 KKKDS
-1563 VHVINRLEYITSYS
+1563 
-1577 TNNAVQNG
+1577 
-1585 ATVTVTNQS
+1585 
-1594 RVKQLPS
+1594 
-1601 TGSYGTL
+1601 
-1608 IYRIS
+1608 
-1613 GAMLVLAS
+1613 
-1621 LIFLTNINKKNH
+1621 
-1633 LNDKSKNRRKK
+1633 

>member
-1 MVSEYIKKLLKDK
+1 MVSDYIKKLLKDK

-97 EDTTEPSDEVQA
+97 PDTPESSEEVETVA
-109 ATEPE
+109 ETE

-120 SNEEEQQQES
+120 SNEEEQQES
-130 TQVASADFDLS
+130 TQVTSADFDLS
-141 VHPSNIKSITLSYKD
+141 AHPSNIKNITLSYKD
-156 SNGNWVNIDPNGNQ
+156 SNGNWVNIDSNGNQ
-170 IIPGNAKIKLNV
+170 TIPGNAKIKLNV

-189 DQLINTDEYSQCITY
+189 DQLINNGGEYSYSITY
-204 TIPDLLSNAQTVGII
+204 AIPDLLSNAQTAGII

-225 VGKLAVQNRV
+225 VGRMSVQNGV
-235 VSLKFKNEYLKQ
+235 VSLKLKNEYLKQ
-247 LQKKENSS
+247 LKTNENSS

-282 DKTYNLNFGPDVF
+282 DKTYNLNFGSNVF

-455 PRHLS
+455 PRHSS

-540 SVQKPN
+540 SVQKSN
-546 ETEKELE
+546 GITKELE
-553 KTEYKLAWA
+553 ENEYKLAWA
-562 KGDTNYKTEWND
+562 KGDTNYKTEWGNN
-574 EIDGNPTRFK
+574 DGNPTRFK
-584 ITGSNKSPITV
+584 ITGSDKSPIIV

-614 AKMKS
+614 AVMKS

-652 NVGEYK
+652 SVGEYK
-658 WDEKKVEEPIAASQE
+658 WDEKTVKEPIATSQE
-673 IKMSGDVYDSSFK
+673 IKMSGDVYDGSLK
-686 SDTTDKFTVPAGS
+686 SDTTDRFTVPAGS
-699 YPYVVTVNDTKG
+699 YPYIVTVNDTQG

-739 FEYNKDSNKYS
+739 FEYNKDSNEYS

-766 LSPKQIGWDKKDY
+766 LSPKQIGWDNKDY

-792 ENYSKTQVTNTFEL
+792 ENYSKTQVTNTFKL
-806 IGEVKKGDVSIDI
+806 NGVVKKGDIPIDI
-819 SNIKSSKTVEFS
+819 SNINSSKTVEFS
-831 GSYNMNVRKSS
+831 GSYNMNVHKSS
-842 WYYQEPEPNAQ
+842 WYYQEPEPDAQ

-880 VVKNSDKEEDKLS
+880 IVKNSDKEEDKLS

-905 GTSIDNFK
+905 GTSIDNYK
-913 TINDLKN
+913 TIDDLKT
-920 SENFTDVSGSFGEL
+920 SENFTDVRGSFGEL
-934 TFTGTNGNYDSL
+934 KFTGTNGNYDSL
-946 EIPVKNKIS
+946 EISVKNKIP
-955 LNENEKVFMIVKSEP
+955 LNEKEKVFMIVKSEP

-1019 FQYNKESSKIET
+1019 FQYNKESSEIKT

-1046 RIYKK
+1046 RIYKD
-1051 GLNETGSGIYAS
+1051 GLNDTGSGIYAS
-1063 WAFKLNLA
+1063 WVFKLNLD

-1100 EQKKRSPIVSKS
+1100 EQKKISPIVSKS
-1112 IGNLENG
+1112 IGNLNG
-1119 WTEKSTKAN
+1119 WTKKSTTAT
-1128 DDDNESRTTIYYVKG
+1128 DDDNESRETIYYVKG

-1178 LGNKEKEFMNTVVL
+1178 LGNKEKEFLNTVVL
-1192 QTRDGNDITSAS
+1192 QKQDGNDITSAS
-1204 SPVKMEISNL
+1204 SPVKMKISNL

-1244 PNNEGSKLKLIDKL
+1244 PNNEGPKLKLIDKL

-1269 KAVKT
+1269 KAFKT
-1274 GTEEVVDIN
+1274 GTEEAVDIN

-1291 LEIELPNNIPI
+1291 LEIELPNDIPI

-1332 GQKVGEENYSYEA
+1332 GQKVEEKTYSYEA

-1360 KKDKKHLNKLLA
+1360 KKDKKHLNKLLE

-1380 CEMNEGNIQE
+1380 CEMNEGDIRE

-1406 LGTGTNL
+1406 LGTGTKL

-1423 EEKAPDGYVDEKYS
+1423 EEKVPNGYVDEKYS

-1445 DGNEKYKTY
+1445 NGTEKYNTY
-1454 KDHKDWYSNVKIQYQ
+1454 KDHKEWYSDVKIQYQ

-1518 IQTIEIIY
+1518 IQTIEITY
-1526 KTGDLNANSEKFEDL
+1526 NTGNLNTNSEKFEDL
-1541 NLNETYYV
+1541 DLNKTYYV

-1563 VHVINRLEYITSYS
+1563 VHVINKLEYITSYS
-1577 TNNAVQNG
+1577 TNKAVQNG
-1585 ATVTVTNQS
+1585 DTVTVTNQS

-1633 LNDKSKNRRKK
+1633 LNDTSKKRRKQ

>member
-14 ARLKKWKRITL
+14 ARLKKWKKITL
-25 ALSCVVVFCVVYA
+25 AISCVVVFCVVYA

-66 DKLICD
+66 DELVCD

-97 EDTTEPSDEVQA
+97 EDTTESSDEVETVA
-109 ATEPE
+109 EPE
-114 ESKQDE
+114 DNKQDE
-120 SNEEEQQQES
+120 SNEEEQQES
-130 TQVASADFDLS
+130 TQVTSADFDLS
-141 VHPSNIKSITLSYKD
+141 AHPSNIKNITLSYKD
-156 SNGNWVNIDPNGNQ
+156 SNGNWVNIDSNGNQ
-170 IIPGNAKIKLNV
+170 TIPGNAKIKLNV

-189 DQLINTDEYSQCITY
+189 DQLINNGGEYSYSITY
-204 TIPDLLSNAQTVGII
+204 AIPDLLSNAQTAGII

-225 VGKLAVQNRV
+225 VGRMSVQNGV
-235 VSLKFKNEYLKQ
+235 VSLKLKNEYLKQ
-247 LQKKENSS
+247 LKTNENSS

-337 VKVVDTFTRNQDLV
+337 VKVVDTFTKNQDLV

-358 KKIDLVGNPYNQEP
+358 NKKDLVGNPNNQEP

-380 QHGSVYLGTT
+380 QHGSVY
-390 SSDTTP
+390 
-396 IPEEN
+396 
-401 TKKDNETGSLV
+401 KDNETGSLV

-455 PRHLS
+455 PRHSS

-842 WYYQEPEPNAQ
+842 WYYQEPEPDAQ

-880 VVKNSDKEEDKLS
+880 IVKNSDKEEDKLS

-934 TFTGTNGNYDSL
+934 KFTGTNGNYDSL

-1019 FQYNKESSKIET
+1019 FQYNKESSEIKT

-1046 RIYKK
+1046 RIYKD
-1051 GLNETGSGIYAS
+1051 GLNDTGSGIYAS
-1063 WAFKLNLA
+1063 WVFKLNLD

-1100 EQKKRSPIVSKS
+1100 EQKKISPIVSKS
-1112 IGNLENG
+1112 IGNLNG
-1119 WTEKSTKAN
+1119 WTKKSTTAT
-1128 DDDNESRTTIYYVKG
+1128 DDDNESRETIYYVKG

-1178 LGNKEKEFMNTVVL
+1178 LGNKEKEFLNTVVL

-1204 SPVKMEISNL
+1204 SPVKMKISNL

-1244 PNNEGSKLKLIDKL
+1244 PNNEGPKLKLIDKL

-1269 KAVKT
+1269 KAFKT
-1274 GTEEVVDIN
+1274 GTEEAVDIN

-1291 LEIELPNNIPI
+1291 LEIELPNDIPI

-1332 GQKVGEENYSYEA
+1332 GQKVEEKTYSYEA

-1360 KKDKKHLNKLLA
+1360 KKDKKHLNKLLE

-1380 CEMNEGNIQE
+1380 CEMNKGTIQE

-1406 LGTGTNL
+1406 LGTGTKL

-1423 EEKAPDGYVDEKYS
+1423 EEKVPNGYVDEKYS

-1445 DGNEKYKTY
+1445 DGSKEYKTY
-1454 KDHKDWYSNVKIQYQ
+1454 YDHKDWYSNVKIQYQ

-1488 FLNVAGHDSNPVSGT
+1488 FLNVAGHDSNPVSGI

-1509 KDKNAVDKP
+1509 KDKDAVNKP
-1518 IQTIEIIY
+1518 IQIIEITY

-1549 YELDDQNNPIKDSG
+1549 YELDDQNNPITDSN

-1585 ATVTVTNQS
+1585 ATVTVTNQN

-1613 GAMLVLAS
+1613 GTMLVLAS

-1633 LNDKSKNRRKK
+1633 LNDKSKNRRKQ

>member
-1 MVSEYIKKLLKDK
+1 MVSDYIKKLLKDK

-72 KEEHQHTEDCY
+72 KEEHQHAEDCY
-83 EKEEEQ
+83 EKEEEE

-97 EDTTEPSDEVQA
+97 PELTEASEEVETVA
-109 ATEPE
+109 EPE

-120 SNEEEQQQES
+120 SNEEEQQES
-130 TQVASADFDLS
+130 TQVISADFDLS
-141 VHPSNIKSITLSYKD
+141 AHPSNIKNITLSYKD
-156 SNGNWVNIDPNGNQ
+156 SNGNWVNIDSNGNQ

-358 KKIDLVGNPYNQEP
+358 SKKDLVGNPYNQEP

-380 QHGSVYLGTT
+380 QHGSVYLETT
-390 SSDTTP
+390 SSDATP

-455 PRHLS
+455 PRHSS

-842 WYYQEPEPNAQ
+842 WYYQEPEPDAQ

-934 TFTGTNGNYDSL
+934 KFTGTNGNYDSL

-1019 FQYNKESSKIET
+1019 FQYNKESSEIKT
-1031 IVADKDVNIPAGSES
+1031 IVADKDVNVPTGSES
-1046 RIYKK
+1046 RIYKD
-1051 GLNETGSGIYAS
+1051 GLNDTGSGIYAS
-1063 WAFKLNLA
+1063 WVFKLNLD

-1100 EQKKRSPIVSKS
+1100 EQKKISPIGSKS

-1119 WTEKSTKAN
+1119 WTEKSTTAN
-1128 DDDNESRTTIYYVKG
+1128 DDDNESRKTIYYVKG

-1192 QTRDGNDITSAS
+1192 QTQDGNDITSAS
-1204 SPVKMEISNL
+1204 SSVKMKIDNL

>member
-1 MVSEYIKKLLKDK
+1 MVSDYIKKLLKDK

-83 EKEEEQ
+83 EKEEE

-97 EDTTEPSDEVQA
+97 EDTTESSDEVETVA
-109 ATEPE
+109 EPE

-120 SNEEEQQQES
+120 SNEEEQQES
-130 TQVASADFDLS
+130 TQVTSADFDLS
-141 VHPSNIKSITLSYKD
+141 AHPSNIKNITLSYKD
-156 SNGNWVNIDPNGNQ
+156 SNGNWVNIDSNGNQ
-170 IIPGNAKIKLNV
+170 TIPGNAKIKLNV

-189 DQLINTDEYSQCITY
+189 DHLINNAGEYSYSITY
-204 TIPDLLSNAQTVGII
+204 TILDLLSNAQTASKIF
-219 TQDSKE
+219 QDSKE
-225 VGKLAVQNRV
+225 VGRMSVQNRV
-235 VSLKFKNEYLKQ
+235 ISLQFNNEYLKQ
-247 LQKKENSS
+247 LKTNENSS

-282 DKTYNLNFGPDVF
+282 DKTYNLNFGPNVF

-300 LKIEKTLLNN
+300 LKVEKTLLANQ
-310 SKVISVNGEDYLSYA
+310 KVISINGEDYLSYA

-337 VKVVDTFTRNQDLV
+337 VKVVDTFTNNQDLV

-358 KKIDLVGNPYNQEP
+358 KKIDLVGNPNDQEP
-372 YETIENGK
+372 YETIDNGK

-419 PNEKRTLTY
+419 HNETRILTY

-455 PRHLS
+455 LRHSS
-460 NAPFNPIVSYGMN
+460 NAPFNPIASYGMN

-497 LNSNSNYPLKD
+497 LKSNSNYALKD
-508 FEIMDYLDYSEDHYV
+508 FEIMDYLDYSDHYV
-523 DEKIRGYVSY
+523 NEKIRKYVSY

-540 SVQKPN
+540 SVQKSN
-546 ETEKELE
+546 GITKELE
-553 KTEYKLAWA
+553 ENEYKLAWA
-562 KGDTNYKTEWND
+562 KGDKNYKTEWD
-574 EIDGNPTRFK
+574 YKKDGNPTRFK
-584 ITGSNKSPITV
+584 ITGSDKSPITV

-614 AKMKS
+614 AVMKS

-934 TFTGTNGNYDSL
+934 KFTGTNGNYDSL

-1019 FQYNKESSKIET
+1019 FQYNKESSEIKT

-1046 RIYKK
+1046 RIYKD
-1051 GLNETGSGIYAS
+1051 GLNDTGSGIYAS
-1063 WAFKLNLA
+1063 WVFKLNLD

-1100 EQKKRSPIVSKS
+1100 EQKKRGPIVSKA
-1112 IGNLENG
+1112 IGNLNG
-1119 WTEKSTKAN
+1119 WTEKSTTAN
-1128 DDDNESRTTIYYVKG
+1128 DDDNESRKTIYYVKG

-1154 PGKVNDLYSVD
+1154 SGKVNDLYSVD

-1445 DGNEKYKTY
+1445 DGNEKYNTY
-1454 KDHKDWYSNVKIQYQ
+1454 KGHKEWYSDVKIQYQ

-1518 IQTIEIIY
+1518 IQTIEITY
-1526 KTGDLNANSEKFEDL
+1526 NTGNLNTNSEKFEDL
-1541 NLNETYYV
+1541 DLNETYYV

-1563 VHVINRLEYITSYS
+1563 VHVINELEYITSYS
-1577 TNNAVQNG
+1577 TNKAVQSG

-1613 GAMLVLAS
+1613 GTMLVLAS
-1621 LIFLTNINKKNH
+1621 LIVLTNINKKNH
-1633 LNDKSKNRRKK
+1633 LNDKSKNRRKQ

>member
-1 MVSEYIKKLLKDK
+1 MVSEYIKKLLNDK

-51 CGMEEHTHT
+51 CGMEEHTHS

-66 DKLICD
+66 DELVCD

-97 EDTTEPSDEVQA
+97 PDTTEPSEEVQA
-109 ATEPE
+109 ATESE
-114 ESKQDE
+114 DNKQDE

-130 TQVASADFDLS
+130 TQVTSADFDLS
-141 VHPSNIKSITLSYKD
+141 DHQSNIKSITLSYKD

-189 DQLINTDEYSQCITY
+189 DQLINTDEYSHCITY

-225 VGKLAVQNRV
+225 VGKLAVQNGV

-247 LQKKENSS
+247 LQKYENSS

-267 LSKLYP
+267 LSKLNP
-273 DGQVTVTTG
+273 NGQVTVTTG
-282 DKTYNLNFGPDVF
+282 NKTYNLNFGPDVF

-358 KKIDLVGNPYNQEP
+358 NKKDLVGNPHNQEP
-372 YETIENGK
+372 YETIVNGK

-390 SSDTTP
+390 SRDTTP

-419 PNEKRTLTY
+419 PNEKRILTY

-455 PRHLS
+455 PRHSS

-540 SVQKPN
+540 SVQKSN
-546 ETEKELE
+546 GITKELE
-553 KTEYKLAWA
+553 ENEYKLAWA
-562 KGDTNYKTEWND
+562 KGDTNYKTEWGNN
-574 EIDGNPTRFK
+574 DGNPTRFK
-584 ITGSNKSPITV
+584 ITGSDKSPIIV

-614 AKMKS
+614 AVMKS

-652 NVGEYK
+652 SVGEYK
-658 WDEKKVEEPIAASQE
+658 WDEKTVKEPIAASQE
-673 IKMSGDVYDSSFK
+673 IKMSGDVYDDSFK
-686 SDTTDKFTVPAGS
+686 SDTADRFTVPAGS
-699 YPYVVTVNDTKG
+699 YPYVVTVNDTQG

-739 FEYNKDSNKYS
+739 FEYNKDSNEYS

-756 VKIDRLNTFA
+756 VKIDRLNTFT

-792 ENYSKTQVTNTFEL
+792 GNYSKTQVTNTFEL
-806 IGEVKKGDVSIDI
+806 NGVVKKGDIPIDI
-819 SNIKSSKTVEFS
+819 SNINSSKTVEFS
-831 GSYNMNVRKSS
+831 GSYNMNVHKSS
-842 WYYQEPEPNAQ
+842 WYYQEPEPDVQ

-880 VVKNSDKEEDKLS
+880 IVKNSDKEEDKLS

-905 GTSIDNFK
+905 GTSIDNYK
-913 TINDLKN
+913 TIDDLKT
-920 SENFTDVSGSFGEL
+920 SENFTDVRGSFGEL
-934 TFTGTNGNYDSL
+934 KFTGTNGNYDSL
-946 EIPVKNKIS
+946 EISVKNKIP
-955 LNENEKVFMIVKSEP
+955 LNEKEKVFMIVKSEP

-1019 FQYNKESSKIET
+1019 FQYNKESSEIKT

-1046 RIYKK
+1046 RIYKD
-1051 GLNETGSGIYAS
+1051 GLNDTGSGIYAS
-1063 WAFKLNLA
+1063 WVFKLNLD

-1100 EQKKRSPIVSKS
+1100 EQKKISPIVSKS
-1112 IGNLENG
+1112 IGNLNG
-1119 WTEKSTKAN
+1119 WTEKSTTAN
-1128 DDDNESRTTIYYVKG
+1128 DDDNESRKTIYYVKG

-1192 QTRDGNDITSAS
+1192 QTLDGNDITSAS
-1204 SPVKMEISNL
+1204 SPVKMKINNL

-1229 KVNFTINTNQLGQQL
+1229 KVNFTIKTNQLGQQL
-1244 PNNEGSKLKLIDKL
+1244 PNNEESKLKLIDKL

-1274 GTEEVVDIN
+1274 GTEESVTIN

-1291 LEIELPNNIPI
+1291 LEIELPNGKPI

-1307 ATVNAAPGQT
+1307 ATVNAAPNQT
-1317 IGFSNEA
+1317 VGFSNEA

-1332 GQKVGEENYSYEA
+1332 GQKVEEKNYSYEA

-1360 KKDKKHLNKLLA
+1360 KKDKNHLNMLLENA
-1372 GATFKMVE
+1372 SFKMIE
-1380 CEMNEGNIQE
+1380 CKMNEGDIQE

-1397 TTDKNGNLE
+1397 KTDQNGNLE
-1406 LGTGTNL
+1406 LGTGTKL

-1423 EEKAPDGYVDEKYS
+1423 EEKAPNGYVDEKYS

-1445 DGNEKYKTY
+1445 DGSEKYKAY
-1454 KDHKDWYSNVKIQYQ
+1454 IDHKDWYSNVKIQYQ

-1488 FLNVAGHDSNPVSGT
+1488 FLNVAGHDSNPVSGK

-1509 KDKNAVDKP
+1509 KDKDALDKP
-1518 IQTIEIIY
+1518 IQTIEITY
-1526 KTGDLNANSEKFEDL
+1526 NTGNFNTNSEKFKDL
-1541 NLNETYYV
+1541 GLNETYYV
-1549 YELDDQNNPIKDSG
+1549 YELDNNDHPIKDSG
-1563 VHVINRLEYITSYS
+1563 VHVINGLEYFTSYS
-1577 TNNAVQNG
+1577 KNEVKNG
-1585 ATVTVTNQS
+1585 DTVTVTNQS

-1621 LIFLTNINKKNH
+1621 LIILTNINKKNH

>member
-1 MVSEYIKKLLKDK
+1 
-14 ARLKKWKRITL
+14 
-25 ALSCVVVFCVVYA
+25 
-38 LTLPAITLEGKTI
+38 
-51 CGMEEHTHT
+51 MEEHTHT

-66 DKLICD
+66 DELVCD

-97 EDTTEPSDEVQA
+97 PDTTEPSEEVQA
-109 ATEPE
+109 ATESE
-114 ESKQDE
+114 DNKQDE

-130 TQVASADFDLS
+130 TQVTSADFDLS
-141 VHPSNIKSITLSYKD
+141 DHPSNIKSITLSYKD

-189 DQLINTDEYSQCITY
+189 DQLINTDEYSHCITY

-225 VGKLAVQNRV
+225 VGKLAVQNGV

-247 LQKKENSS
+247 LQKYENSS

-267 LSKLYP
+267 LSKLNP
-273 DGQVTVTTG
+273 NGQVTVTTG
-282 DKTYNLNFGPDVF
+282 NKTYNLNFGPDVF

-358 KKIDLVGNPYNQEP
+358 NKKDLVGNPHNQEP
-372 YETIENGK
+372 YETIVNGK
-380 QHGSVYLGTT
+380 QHGSVYLETT
-390 SSDTTP
+390 SRDTTP

-419 PNEKRTLTY
+419 PNEKRILTY
-428 FVKLKENEPLNKKGA
+428 FVKLKENEPLNKKGV

-455 PRHLS
+455 PRHSS

-473 KKQEGSTIRNEDGS
+473 KKQEGSTIRNKDGS

-497 LNSNSNYPLKD
+497 LKPNSNYALKD
-508 FEIMDYLDYSEDHYV
+508 FEIMDYLDYSDHYV
-523 DEKIRGYVSY
+523 NEKIRKYVSY

-540 SVQKPN
+540 SVQKSN
-546 ETEKELE
+546 GITKELE
-553 KTEYKLAWA
+553 ENEYKLAWA
-562 KGDTNYKTEWND
+562 KGDTNYKTEWGNN
-574 EIDGNPTRFK
+574 DGNPTRFK
-584 ITGSNKSPITV
+584 ITGSDKSPIIV

-614 AKMKS
+614 AVMKS

-652 NVGEYK
+652 SVGEYK
-658 WDEKKVEEPIAASQE
+658 WDEKTVKEPIAASQE
-673 IKMSGDVYDSSFK
+673 IKMSGDVYDDSFK
-686 SDTTDKFTVPAGS
+686 SDTADGFTVPAGS
-699 YPYVVTVNDTKG
+699 YPYVVTVNDTQG

-739 FEYNKDSNKYS
+739 FEYNKDSNEYS

-756 VKIDRLNTFA
+756 VKIDRLNTFT

-792 ENYSKTQVTNTFEL
+792 GNYSKTQVTNTFEL
-806 IGEVKKGDVSIDI
+806 NGVVKKGDIPIDI
-819 SNIKSSKTVEFS
+819 SNINSSKTVEFS
-831 GSYNMNVRKSS
+831 GSYNMNVHKSS
-842 WYYQEPEPNAQ
+842 WYYQEPEPDVQ

-880 VVKNSDKEEDKLS
+880 IVKNSDKEEDKLS

-905 GTSIDNFK
+905 GTSIDNYK
-913 TINDLKN
+913 TIDDLKT
-920 SENFTDVSGSFGEL
+920 SENFTDVRGSFGEL
-934 TFTGTNGNYDSL
+934 KFTGTNGNYDSL
-946 EIPVKNKIS
+946 EISVKNKIP
-955 LNENEKVFMIVKSEP
+955 LNEKEKVFMIVKSEP

-1019 FQYNKESSKIET
+1019 FQYNKESSEIKT

-1046 RIYKK
+1046 RIYKD
-1051 GLNETGSGIYAS
+1051 GLNDTGSGIYAS
-1063 WAFKLNLA
+1063 WVFKLNLD

-1100 EQKKRSPIVSKS
+1100 EQKKISPIVSKS
-1112 IGNLENG
+1112 IGNLNG
-1119 WTEKSTKAN
+1119 WTEKSTTAN
-1128 DDDNESRTTIYYVKG
+1128 DDDNESRKTIYYVKG

-1178 LGNKEKEFMNTVVL
+1178 LGNKEKEFLNTVVL
-1192 QTRDGNDITSAS
+1192 QTQDGNDITSAS
-1204 SPVKMEISNL
+1204 SPVKMKISNL

-1244 PNNEGSKLKLIDKL
+1244 PNNEGPKLKLIDKL

-1269 KAVKT
+1269 KAFKT
-1274 GTEEVVDIN
+1274 GTEEAVDIN

-1291 LEIELPNNIPI
+1291 LEIELPNDIPI

-1332 GQKVGEENYSYEA
+1332 GQKVEEKTYSYEA

-1360 KKDKKHLNKLLA
+1360 KKDKKHLNKLLED
-1372 GATFKMVE
+1372 ATFKMVE
-1380 CEMNEGNIQE
+1380 CEMNKGNIQE

-1397 TTDKNGNLE
+1397 KTDKNGNLE
-1406 LGTGTNL
+1406 LGTGTKL

-1423 EEKAPDGYVDEKYS
+1423 EEEAPKGYVDEKYS

-1445 DGNEKYKTY
+1445 DGTEKYNTY
-1454 KDHKDWYSNVKIQYQ
+1454 KDHKEWYSNVKIQYQ

-1509 KDKNAVDKP
+1509 KDKDAVNKP
-1518 IQTIEIIY
+1518 IQTIEITY

-1613 GAMLVLAS
+1613 GTMLVLAS
-1621 LIFLTNINKKNH
+1621 LIILTNINKKNH

>member
-1 MVSEYIKKLLKDK
+1 MVSEYIKKLLNDK

-60 EECYQD
+60 EECFQD
-66 DKLICD
+66 DNLICD

-97 EDTTEPSDEVQA
+97 PELTEASEEVETVA
-109 ATEPE
+109 EPE

-120 SNEEEQQQES
+120 SNEEEQQES
-130 TQVASADFDLS
+130 TQVTSADFDLS
-141 VHPSNIKSITLSYKD
+141 AHPSNIKNITLSYKD
-156 SNGNWVNIDPNGNQ
+156 SNGNWVNIDSNGNQ
-170 IIPGNAKIKLNV
+170 TIPGNAKIKLNV

-189 DQLINTDEYSQCITY
+189 DQLINNGEYSYSITY
-204 TIPDLLSNAQTVGII
+204 AIPDLLSNAQTAGII

-225 VGKLAVQNRV
+225 VGRMSVQNGV
-235 VSLKFKNEYLKQ
+235 VSLKLKNEYLKQ
-247 LQKKENSS
+247 LKTKENSS

-273 DGQVTVTTG
+273 DGQVTVATG
-282 DKTYNLNFGPDVF
+282 NKTYNLNFGPDVF

-300 LKIEKTLLNN
+300 LKIEKKLLNN
-310 SKVISVNGEDYLSYA
+310 SKVISINGEDYLSYA

-337 VKVVDTFTRNQDLV
+337 VKVVDTFTKNQDLV

-358 KKIDLVGNPYNQEP
+358 NKKDLVGNLNNQEP

-380 QHGSVYLGTT
+380 QHGSVY
-390 SSDTTP
+390 
-396 IPEEN
+396 
-401 TKKDNETGSLV
+401 KDNETGSLV

-419 PNEKRTLTY
+419 HNETRILTY
-428 FVKLKENEPLNKKGA
+428 FVKLKENEPLNKKGV
-443 ISNNANVYSKTY
+443 INNNANVYSKTY
-455 PRHLS
+455 PRHSS
-460 NAPFNPIVSYGMN
+460 NAPFNPIASYGMN

-540 SVQKPN
+540 SVQKSN
-546 ETEKELE
+546 GITKELE
-553 KTEYKLAWA
+553 ENEYKLAWA
-562 KGDTNYKTEWND
+562 KGDTNYKTEWGNN
-574 EIDGNPTRFK
+574 DGNPTRFK
-584 ITGSNKSPITV
+584 ITGSDKSPIIV

-614 AKMKS
+614 AVMKS
-619 NSVQISNRYLVNASN
+619 NSVQISNRYLVNVSN

-652 NVGEYK
+652 SVGEYK
-658 WDEKKVEEPIAASQE
+658 WDEKTVKEPIAASQE
-673 IKMSGDVYDSSFK
+673 IKMSGDVYDDSFK
-686 SDTTDKFTVPAGS
+686 SDTADRFTVPAGS
-699 YPYVVTVNDTKG
+699 YPYVVTVNDTQG

-792 ENYSKTQVTNTFEL
+792 ENYSKTQVTNTFVL
-806 IGEVKKGDVSIDI
+806 NGIVKKGNVSIDI
-819 SNIKSSKTVEFS
+819 SNINSSKTVEFS
-831 GSYNMNVRKSS
+831 GSYNMNVHKSS
-842 WYYQEPEPNAQ
+842 WYYQEPEPDAQ
-853 TWKNGA
+853 TWKNGE

-913 TINDLKN
+913 TIDDFNKN
-920 SENFTDVSGSFGEL
+920 ANMTDVRNSFDKL
-934 TFTGTNGNYDSL
+934 TFTGANGNYDSL
-946 EIPVKNKIS
+946 EITVKNKIP

-1019 FQYNKESSKIET
+1019 FQYNKESSEIKT
-1031 IVADKDVNIPAGSES
+1031 IVADKDTNIPAGSES
-1046 RIYKK
+1046 RIYKD

-1063 WAFKLNLA
+1063 WAFKLNLD

-1100 EQKKRSPIVSKS
+1100 EQKKKNPIVSKS
-1112 IGNLENG
+1112 IGNLNG
-1119 WTEKSTKAN
+1119 WTEKSTTAN
-1128 DDDNESRTTIYYVKG
+1128 DDDNESRKTIYYVKG

-1192 QTRDGNDITSAS
+1192 QTQDGNDITSAS
-1204 SPVKMEISNL
+1204 SPVKMKINNL

-1274 GTEEVVDIN
+1274 GTEESVTIN

-1291 LEIELPNNIPI
+1291 LEIELPNGIPI

-1307 ATVNAAPGQT
+1307 ATVNAAPNQT

-1332 GQKVGEENYSYEA
+1332 GQKVEEKTYSYEA

-1360 KKDKKHLNKLLA
+1360 KKDKNHLNMLLED
-1372 GATFKMVE
+1372 ATFKMVE
-1380 CEMNEGNIQE
+1380 CEMNEGDIQE

-1406 LGTGTNL
+1406 LGTGTKL

-1518 IQTIEIIY
+1518 IQTIEITY
-1526 KTGDLNANSEKFEDL
+1526 NTGNLNTNSEKFEDL
-1541 NLNETYYV
+1541 DLNETYYV

-1621 LIFLTNINKKNH
+1621 LIVLTNINKKNH

>member
-83 EKEEEQ
+83 EKEDEQ
-89 PVEEENTQ
+89 PVEDEVSNASEETVQ
-97 EDTTEPSDEVQA
+97 PDTTESSDDVETVA
-109 ATEPE
+109 ESE

-120 SNEEEQQQES
+120 SNEEEQQES
-130 TQVASADFDLS
+130 TQVTSEDFDLS
-141 VHPSNIKSITLSYKD
+141 VHPSNIKSTTLSYKD
-156 SNGNWVNIDPNGNQ
+156 SNGNWVNIDTNGDQ
-170 IIPGNAKIKLNV
+170 TIPGNAKIKLNV

-204 TIPDLLSNAQTVGII
+204 AVPDLLSNAQTVGII

-235 VSLKFKNEYLKQ
+235 VSLQFKNEYLKQ
-247 LQKKENSS
+247 LKTKENSS

-267 LSKLYP
+267 LSKLNP
-273 DGQVTVTTG
+273 NGQVTVTTG

-300 LKIEKTLLNN
+300 LKIEKTLANN
-310 SKVISVNGEDYLSYA
+310 KVISVNGEDYLSYA

-358 KKIDLVGNPYNQEP
+358 NKKDLVGNLNNQEP

-380 QHGSVYLGTT
+380 QHGSVY
-390 SSDTTP
+390 
-396 IPEEN
+396 
-401 TKKDNETGSLV
+401 KDNETGSLV

-419 PNEKRTLTY
+419 HNETRILTY
-428 FVKLKENEPLNKKGA
+428 FVKLKENEPLNKKGV
-443 ISNNANVYSKTY
+443 INNNANVYSKTY
-455 PRHLS
+455 PRHSS
-460 NAPFNPIVSYGMN
+460 NAPFNPIASYGMN

-540 SVQKPN
+540 SVQKSN
-546 ETEKELE
+546 GITKELE
-553 KTEYKLAWA
+553 ENEYKLAWA
-562 KGDTNYKTEWND
+562 KGDTNYKTEWGNN
-574 EIDGNPTRFK
+574 DGNPTRFK
-584 ITGSNKSPITV
+584 ITGSDKSPIIV

-614 AKMKS
+614 AVMKS

-652 NVGEYK
+652 SVGEYK
-658 WDEKKVEEPIAASQE
+658 WDEKTVKEPIAASQE
-673 IKMSGDVYDSSFK
+673 IKMSGDVYDDSFK
-686 SDTTDKFTVPAGS
+686 IDTTDKFTVPAGS
-699 YPYVVTVNDTKG
+699 YPYVVTVNDTQG

-739 FEYNKDSNKYS
+739 FEYNKDSNEYS

-806 IGEVKKGDVSIDI
+806 NGVVKKGDVSIPV
-819 SNIKSSKTVEFS
+819 SKIKSSKTVEFS
-831 GSYNMNVRKSS
+831 GSYNMNVHKSS
-842 WYYQEPEPNAQ
+842 WYYQEPEPDAQ
-853 TWKNGA
+853 TWKNGE

-934 TFTGTNGNYDSL
+934 KFTGTNGNYDSL

-1019 FQYNKESSKIET
+1019 FQYNKESSEIKT
-1031 IVADKDVNIPAGSES
+1031 IVADKDTNIPAGSES
-1046 RIYKK
+1046 RIYKD

-1063 WAFKLNLA
+1063 WAFKLNLD

-1119 WTEKSTKAN
+1119 WTKKSTTAN

-1204 SPVKMEISNL
+1204 SPVKMKINNL

-1229 KVNFTINTNQLGQQL
+1229 KVNFTIKTNQLGQQL

-1274 GTEEVVDIN
+1274 GTEESVTIN

-1291 LEIELPNNIPI
+1291 LEIELPNGIPI

-1307 ATVNAAPGQT
+1307 ATVNAAPNQT

-1332 GQKVGEENYSYEA
+1332 GQKVEEKTYSYEA

-1360 KKDKKHLNKLLA
+1360 KKDKNHLNMLLED
-1372 GATFKMVE
+1372 ATFKMVE
-1380 CEMNEGNIQE
+1380 CEMNEGDIQE

-1406 LGTGTNL
+1406 LGTGTKL

-1423 EEKAPDGYVDEKYS
+1423 EEKAPNGYVDEKYS

-1445 DGNEKYKTY
+1445 DGSKEYKTY
-1454 KDHKDWYSNVKIQYQ
+1454 YDHKDWYTNVKIQYQ

-1509 KDKNAVDKP
+1509 KDKNAVNPP
-1518 IQTIEIIY
+1518 IQTIEITY
-1526 KTGDLNANSEKFEDL
+1526 NTGNLNTNSEKFEDL
-1541 NLNETYYV
+1541 DLKETYYV
-1549 YELDDQNNPIKDSG
+1549 YELDDKDKPITDSN
-1563 VHVINRLEYITSYS
+1563 VHVINGLEYFTSYS
-1577 TNNAVQNG
+1577 NNEVKNG
-1585 ATVTVTNQS
+1585 DMVTVTNQS

-1613 GAMLVLAS
+1613 GAVLVLAS
-1621 LIFLTNINKKNH
+1621 LIVLININKKNH

>member
-1 MVSEYIKKLLKDK
+1 MVSDYIKKLLKDK

-51 CGMEEHTHT
+51 CGMEEHTHS

-66 DKLICD
+66 DELVCG

-97 EDTTEPSDEVQA
+97 PDTTEPSEEVETVA
-109 ATEPE
+109 EPE

-120 SNEEEQQQES
+120 SNEEEQQES
-130 TQVASADFDLS
+130 TQVTSADFDLS
-141 VHPSNIKSITLSYKD
+141 AHPSNIKNITLSYKD
-156 SNGNWVNIDPNGNQ
+156 SNGNWVNIDSNGNQ
-170 IIPGNAKIKLNV
+170 TIPGNAKIKLNV

-189 DQLINTDEYSQCITY
+189 DQLINNGGEYSYSITY
-204 TIPDLLSNAQTVGII
+204 AIPDLLSNAQTAGII

-225 VGKLAVQNRV
+225 VGRMSVQNGV
-235 VSLKFKNEYLKQ
+235 VSLKLKNEYLKQ
-247 LQKKENSS
+247 LKTNENSS

-282 DKTYNLNFGPDVF
+282 DKTYNLNFGPNVF

-337 VKVVDTFTRNQDLV
+337 VKVVDTFTNNQDLV

-358 KKIDLVGNPYNQEP
+358 NKTDLVGNPYNQEP
-372 YETIENGK
+372 YETIVNGK

-390 SSDTTP
+390 SSDKTP

-419 PNEKRTLTY
+419 ANETRILTY

-455 PRHLS
+455 PRHSS

-497 LNSNSNYPLKD
+497 LKPNSNYALKD
-508 FEIMDYLDYSEDHYV
+508 FEIMDYLDYSDHYV
-523 DEKIRGYVSY
+523 NEKIRKYVSY

-540 SVQKPN
+540 SVQKSN
-546 ETEKELE
+546 GTKKDLE
-553 KTEYKLAWA
+553 KNEYKLAWA
-562 KGDTNYKTEWND
+562 KGDTNYTTEWD
-574 EIDGNPTRFK
+574 DKSDWNPTRFK
-584 ITGSNKSPITV
+584 ITGFDKSPITV

-614 AKMKS
+614 AVMKS

-634 AKHEY
+634 AKNKNNNWNY
-639 RGWDF
+639 
-644 LDRVARDL
+644 LDRVYWDL
-652 NVGEYK
+652 NVGEYN
-658 WDEKKVEEPIAASQE
+658 WDEKTVKEPIAASQE
-673 IKMSGDVYDSSFK
+673 IKMSGDVYDDSLK

-699 YPYVVTVNDTKG
+699 YPYIVTVNDTQG
-711 VWDATEVKMTDTLS
+711 VWNATEVKMTDTLS
-725 PKNMEYVGYAKVEA
+725 SKNMEYVGYAKVEA
-739 FEYNKDSNKYS
+739 FEYNKDSNEYS

-766 LSPKQIGWDKKDY
+766 LSPNQIGWENKDY

-792 ENYSKTQVTNTFEL
+792 ENYSKTQITNTFEL
-806 IGEVKKGDVSIDI
+806 NGVVKKGDVPIDI
-819 SNIKSSKTVEFS
+819 SKIQSSKTVEFS
-831 GSYNMNVRKSS
+831 GSYNMNVHKSS
-842 WYYQEPEPNAQ
+842 WYYQEPEPDAQ

-880 VVKNSDKEEDKLS
+880 IVKNSDKEEDKLS

-905 GTSIDNFK
+905 GTSIDNYK
-913 TINDLKN
+913 TIDDLKT
-920 SENFTDVSGSFGEL
+920 SENFTDVRGSFGEL
-934 TFTGTNGNYDSL
+934 KFTGTNGNYDSL
-946 EIPVKNKIS
+946 EISVKNKIP
-955 LNENEKVFMIVKSEP
+955 LNEKEKVFMIVKSEP

-1019 FQYNKESSKIET
+1019 FQYNKESSEIKT

-1046 RIYKK
+1046 RIYKD
-1051 GLNETGSGIYAS
+1051 GLNDTGSGIYAS
-1063 WAFKLNLA
+1063 WVFKLNLD

-1100 EQKKRSPIVSKS
+1100 EQKKKSPIVSKS
-1112 IGNLENG
+1112 IGNLNG
-1119 WTEKSTKAN
+1119 WTKKSTTAT
-1128 DDDNESRTTIYYVKG
+1128 DDDNESRETIYYVKG

-1192 QTRDGNDITSAS
+1192 QTLDGNDITSAS
-1204 SPVKMEISNL
+1204 SPVKMKINNL

-1229 KVNFTINTNQLGQQL
+1229 KVNFTIKTNQLGQQL
-1244 PNNEGSKLKLIDKL
+1244 PNNEESKLKLIDKL

-1274 GTEEVVDIN
+1274 GTEESVTIN

-1291 LEIELPNNIPI
+1291 LEIELPNGKPI

-1307 ATVNAAPGQT
+1307 ATVNAAPNQT
-1317 IGFSNEA
+1317 VGFSNEA

-1332 GQKVGEENYSYEA
+1332 GQKVEEKNYSYEA

-1360 KKDKKHLNKLLA
+1360 KKDKNHLNMLLENA
-1372 GATFKMVE
+1372 SFKMVE
-1380 CEMNEGNIQE
+1380 CEMNEGTIKD
-1390 TNTSWQG
+1390 TDTSWQG

-1406 LGTGTNL
+1406 LGTGTKL

-1423 EEKAPDGYVDEKYS
+1423 EEMAPDGYVDENYS

-1445 DGNEKYKTY
+1445 DGSDKYKTY

-1488 FLNVAGHDSNPVSGT
+1488 FLNVAGHDSNPVSGK

-1509 KDKNAVDKP
+1509 KDKDALDKP
-1518 IQTIEIIY
+1518 IQTIEITY
-1526 KTGDLNANSEKFEDL
+1526 KTGDLNTNSEKFKDL
-1541 NLNETYYV
+1541 GLNETYYV
-1549 YELDDQNNPIKDSG
+1549 YELDNNDHPIKDSG
-1563 VHVINRLEYITSYS
+1563 VHVINGLEYFTSYS
-1577 TNNAVQNG
+1577 KNEVKNG
-1585 ATVTVTNQS
+1585 DTVTVTNQS

-1601 TGSYGTL
+1601 TGGYGSL
-1608 IYRIS
+1608 LYRIS

-1621 LIFLTNINKKNH
+1621 LIVLTNINKKNH

>member
-60 EECYQD
+60 EECFQD

-97 EDTTEPSDEVQA
+97 PDTTEPSDEVETVA
-109 ATEPE
+109 EPE
-114 ESKQDE
+114 NNKQDE

-130 TQVASADFDLS
+130 PQVTSADFDLS
-141 VHPSNIKSITLSYKD
+141 AHPSNIKNITLSYKD
-156 SNGNWVNIDPNGNQ
+156 SNGNWVNIDSNGNQ

-189 DQLINTDEYSQCITY
+189 DQLISTDEYSQCITY
-204 TIPDLLSNAQTVGII
+204 IIPDLLSNAQTVGII
-219 TQDSKE
+219 TQDSEE
-225 VGKLAVQNRV
+225 VGKLAVQNGV

-273 DGQVTVTTG
+273 DGHVTVITG
-282 DKTYNLNFGPDVF
+282 NKTYNLNFGPDVF

-300 LKIEKTLLNN
+300 LKIEKTLAND
-310 SKVISVNGEDYLSYA
+310 KVISINGEDYLSYT

-358 KKIDLVGNPYNQEP
+358 NKKDLVGNPNNQEP

-380 QHGSVYLGTT
+380 QHGSVY
-390 SSDTTP
+390 
-396 IPEEN
+396 
-401 TKKDNETGSLV
+401 KDNETGSLV

-419 PNEKRTLTY
+419 HNETRILTY
-428 FVKLKENEPLNKKGA
+428 FVKLKENEPLNKKGV

-455 PRHLS
+455 PRHSS
-460 NAPFNPIVSYGMN
+460 NISFNPLTDLDMHKNQDGD
-473 KKQEGSTIRNEDGS
+473 TIRNADGS
-487 YTINYKLDFT
+487 YTIKYKLDFT
-497 LNSNSNYPLKD
+497 LKSNSNYPLKD
-508 FEIMDYLDYSEDHYV
+508 FEVMDYLDYSDHYV
-523 DEKIRGYVSY
+523 NEKIRDYVSY
-533 NKDSFKV
+533 NRESFKV
-540 SVQKPN
+540 SVQKSN
-546 ETEKELE
+546 GAEKDLE
-553 KTEYKLAWA
+553 ENEYKLAWA
-562 KGDTNYKTEWND
+562 KGDTNYKTEWNNKK
-574 EIDGNPTRFK
+574 DGNPTRFK
-584 ITGSNKSPITV
+584 ITGSDKSPITV

-614 AKMKS
+614 AVMKS
-619 NSVQISNRYLVNASN
+619 DSVQISNRYFVNASN
-634 AKHEY
+634 AKNVNNN
-639 RGWDF
+639 WDY
-644 LDRVARDL
+644 LDRVYKDL

-658 WDEKKVEEPIAASQE
+658 WDEKKVEEPIAVSQE
-673 IKMSGDVYDSSFK
+673 IKMSGNVYDDSFK

-739 FEYNKDSNKYS
+739 FEYIKDSNSYS
-750 LAGTKW
+750 PVGTKW
-756 VKIDRLNTFA
+756 VKINGLNTFT
-766 LSPKQIGWDKKDY
+766 LSPKQIGWDNKDY

-806 IGEVKKGDVSIDI
+806 NGVVKKGDVSIDI

-842 WYYQEPEPNAQ
+842 WYYQEPEPDAQ
-853 TWKNGA
+853 TWKNGE

-920 SENFTDVSGSFGEL
+920 SKNFTDVSGSFGEL
-934 TFTGTNGNYDSL
+934 KFTGTNGNYDSL

-1019 FQYNKESSKIET
+1019 FQYNKESSKIKT

-1046 RIYKK
+1046 RIYKD

-1063 WAFKLNLA
+1063 WVFKLNLA

-1076 SYRVLENIPDGMQLA
+1076 SYRVLDNIPDGMQLA

-1100 EQKKRSPIVSKS
+1100 EQKKIGPIVSKP
-1112 IGNLENG
+1112 IGNLNG
-1119 WTEKSTKAN
+1119 WTEKSTTAN
-1128 DDDNESRTTIYYVKG
+1128 DDDNESRETIYYVKG

-1274 GTEEVVDIN
+1274 GTEESVTID

-1291 LEIELPNNIPI
+1291 LEIELPNGIPI

-1317 IGFSNEA
+1317 VGFSNEA

-1332 GQKVGEENYSYEA
+1332 GQKVEEKTYSYEA

-1360 KKDKKHLNKLLA
+1360 KKDKNHLNKLLED
-1372 GATFKMVE
+1372 ATFKMVE
-1380 CEMNEGNIQE
+1380 CEMNKGNIQE

-1397 TTDKNGNLE
+1397 KTDKNGNLE
-1406 LGTGTNL
+1406 LGTGTKL

-1423 EEKAPDGYVDEKYS
+1423 EEEVPNGYVDEKYS

-1445 DGNEKYKTY
+1445 DGTEKYNTY
-1454 KDHKDWYSNVKIQYQ
+1454 KDHKEWYSNVKIQYQ

-1509 KDKNAVDKP
+1509 KDKDAVNKP
-1518 IQTIEIIY
+1518 IQTIEITY

-1585 ATVTVTNQS
+1585 ATVTVINQS
-1594 RVKQLPS
+1594 CVKQLPS

-1613 GAMLVLAS
+1613 GTMLVLAS
-1621 LIFLTNINKKNH
+1621 LIILTNINKKNH
-1633 LNDKSKNRRKK
+1633 LNDTSKKRRKQ

>member
-1 MVSEYIKKLLKDK
+1 MVSDYIKKLLKDK

-97 EDTTEPSDEVQA
+97 PDTTEPSEEVEA
-109 ATEPE
+109 VAEPE
-114 ESKQDE
+114 DNKQDE

-130 TQVASADFDLS
+130 TQVTSADFDLS
-141 VHPSNIKSITLSYKD
+141 AHPSNIKNITLSYKD
-156 SNGNWVNIDPNGNQ
+156 SNGNWVNIDSNGNQ
-170 IIPGNAKIKLNV
+170 TIPGNAKIKLNV

-189 DQLINTDEYSQCITY
+189 DQLINNGEYSYSITY
-204 TIPDLLSNAQTVGII
+204 AIPDLLSNAQTTGII

-225 VGKLAVQNRV
+225 VGRMSVQNGL
-235 VSLKFKNEYLKQ
+235 VSLKLKNKYLKQ
-247 LQKKENSS
+247 LKTNENSS

-267 LSKLYP
+267 LSKLNP
-273 DGQVTVTTG
+273 NGQVTVTTG
-282 DKTYNLNFGPDVF
+282 NKTYNLNFGPDVF

-337 VKVVDTFTRNQDLV
+337 VKVVDTFTKNQDLV

-358 KKIDLVGNPYNQEP
+358 NKKDLVGNPNNQEP

-380 QHGSVYLGTT
+380 QHGSVY
-390 SSDTTP
+390 
-396 IPEEN
+396 
-401 TKKDNETGSLV
+401 KDNETGSLV

-419 PNEKRTLTY
+419 HNETRILTY
-428 FVKLKENEPLNKKGA
+428 FVKLKENEPLNKKGV

-455 PRHLS
+455 PRHSS
-460 NAPFNPIVSYGMN
+460 NILFNPLTDLDMHKNQDG
-473 KKQEGSTIRNEDGS
+473 KLIRNEDGS

-540 SVQKPN
+540 SVQKSN
-546 ETEKELE
+546 GITKELE
-553 KTEYKLAWA
+553 ENEYKLAWA
-562 KGDTNYKTEWND
+562 KGDTNYKTEWGNN
-574 EIDGNPTRFK
+574 DGNPTRFK
-584 ITGSNKSPITV
+584 ITGSDKSPIIV

-614 AKMKS
+614 AVMKS

-652 NVGEYK
+652 TVGNYQ
-658 WDEKKVEEPIAASQE
+658 WDEKKVEKPIAASQE
-673 IKMSGDVYDSSFK
+673 INMSGDVYDDSFK
-686 SDTTDKFTVPAGS
+686 SDTADRFTVPAGS
-699 YPYVVTVNDTKG
+699 YPYVVTVNDTQG

-739 FEYNKDSNKYS
+739 FEYNKDSNEYS

-792 ENYSKTQVTNTFEL
+792 ENYSKTQVTNTFVL
-806 IGEVKKGDVSIDI
+806 NGIVKKGNVFIDI
-819 SNIKSSKTVEFS
+819 SNINSSKTVEFS

-842 WYYQEPEPNAQ
+842 WYYQEPEPDAQ

-867 GTSIKED
+867 GTSIKEN

-880 VVKNSDKEEDKLS
+880 IVKNSDKEEDKLS

-913 TINDLKN
+913 TIDDFNKN
-920 SENFTDVSGSFGEL
+920 ANMTDVRNSFDKL
-934 TFTGTNGNYDSL
+934 TFTGANGNYDSL
-946 EIPVKNKIS
+946 EITVKNKIP

-1019 FQYNKESSKIET
+1019 FQYNKESSEIKT

-1046 RIYKK
+1046 RIYKD
-1051 GLNETGSGIYAS
+1051 GLNDTGSGIYAS
-1063 WAFKLNLA
+1063 WVFKLNLA

-1192 QTRDGNDITSAS
+1192 QTLDGNDITSAS
-1204 SPVKMEISNL
+1204 SPVKMKINNL

-1229 KVNFTINTNQLGQQL
+1229 KVNFTIKTNQLGQQL
-1244 PNNEGSKLKLIDKL
+1244 PDNEGSKLKLIDKL

-1274 GTEEVVDIN
+1274 GTEEKVKIN

-1291 LEIELPNNIPI
+1291 LEIELPNGKPI

-1307 ATVNAAPGQT
+1307 ATVNAAPNQT
-1317 IGFSNEA
+1317 VGFSNEA

-1332 GQKVGEENYSYEA
+1332 GQKVEEKTYSYEA

-1360 KKDKKHLNKLLA
+1360 KKDKNHLNMLLENA
-1372 GATFKMVE
+1372 SFKMVE
-1380 CEMNEGNIQE
+1380 CEMNEGTIKD
-1390 TNTSWQG
+1390 TDTSWQG

-1406 LGTGTNL
+1406 LGTGTKL

-1423 EEKAPDGYVDEKYS
+1423 EEKVPDGYVDEKYS

-1445 DGNEKYKTY
+1445 DGSEKYNTY

-1488 FLNVAGHDSNPVSGT
+1488 FLNVAGHDSNPVSGK

-1509 KDKNAVDKP
+1509 KDKDTMNKP
-1518 IQTIEIIY
+1518 IQTIEITF
-1526 KTGDLNANSEKFEDL
+1526 KNGNLNTNSEKFEDL
-1541 NLNETYYV
+1541 DLNETYYV

-1613 GAMLVLAS
+1613 GAMLVLVS
-1621 LIFLTNINKKNH
+1621 LIVLTNINKKNH
-1633 LNDKSKNRRKK
+1633 LNDKSRNRRKK

>member
-97 EDTTEPSDEVQA
+97 EDTTESSEEVQA
-109 ATEPE
+109 ATESE
-114 ESKQDE
+114 DNKQDE

-130 TQVASADFDLS
+130 TQVTSADFDLS
-141 VHPSNIKSITLSYKD
+141 NHPSNIQSITLSYKD
-156 SNGNWVNIDPNGNQ
+156 SNGNWVIIDSNGNQ
-170 IIPGNAKIKLNV
+170 TIPGNAKIKLNV

-189 DQLINTDEYSQCITY
+189 DQLINTNEYSQCITY

-225 VGKLAVQNRV
+225 VGKLAVQNGV

-247 LQKKENSS
+247 LQKYENSS

-267 LSKLYP
+267 LSKLNP
-273 DGQVTVTTG
+273 NGQVTVTTG
-282 DKTYNLNFGPDVF
+282 DKTYKLNFGPDVF

-300 LKIEKTLLNN
+300 LKIEKKLVN
-310 SKVISVNGEDYLSYA
+310 SKVISVNGEDYLSYE

-337 VKVVDTFTRNQDLV
+337 VKVVDTFTNNQDLV

-358 KKIDLVGNPYNQEP
+358 NKKDLGGNPNNQEP

-380 QHGSVYLGTT
+380 QHGSVY
-390 SSDTTP
+390 
-396 IPEEN
+396 
-401 TKKDNETGSLV
+401 KDNETGSLV

-428 FVKLKENEPLNKKGA
+428 FVKLKKNEPLNKKGA

-455 PRHLS
+455 PRHSS

-540 SVQKPN
+540 SVQKSN
-546 ETEKELE
+546 GITKELE
-553 KTEYKLAWA
+553 ENEYKLAWA
-562 KGDTNYKTEWND
+562 KGDTNYKTEWGNN
-574 EIDGNPTRFK
+574 DGNPTRFK
-584 ITGSNKSPITV
+584 ITGSDKSPIIV

-614 AKMKS
+614 AVMKS

-652 NVGEYK
+652 SVGEYK
-658 WDEKKVEEPIAASQE
+658 WDEKKVEKPIAASQE
-673 IKMSGDVYDSSFK
+673 INMSGDVYDSSFE
-686 SDTTDKFTVPAGS
+686 SDTTEKFTVPAGS
-699 YPYVVTVNDTKG
+699 YPYVVTVNDTQG

-766 LSPKQIGWDKKDY
+766 LSPKQIGWDNKDY

-792 ENYSKTQVTNTFEL
+792 ENYSKTQVTNTFKL
-806 IGEVKKGDVSIDI
+806 NGVVKKGDIPIDI
-819 SNIKSSKTVEFS
+819 SNINSSKTVEFS
-831 GSYNMNVRKSS
+831 GSYNMNVHKSS
-842 WYYQEPEPNAQ
+842 WYYQEPEPDAQ

-880 VVKNSDKEEDKLS
+880 IVKNSDKEEDKLS

-905 GTSIDNFK
+905 GTSIDNYK
-913 TINDLKN
+913 TIDDLKT
-920 SENFTDVSGSFGEL
+920 SENFTDVRGSFGEL
-934 TFTGTNGNYDSL
+934 KFTGTNGNYDSL
-946 EIPVKNKIS
+946 EISVKNKIP
-955 LNENEKVFMIVKSEP
+955 LNEKEKVFMIVKSEP

-1019 FQYNKESSKIET
+1019 FQYNKESSEIKT

-1046 RIYKK
+1046 RIYKD
-1051 GLNETGSGIYAS
+1051 GLNDTGSGIYAS
-1063 WAFKLNLA
+1063 WVFKLNLD

-1100 EQKKRSPIVSKS
+1100 EQKKISPIVSKS
-1112 IGNLENG
+1112 IGNLNG
-1119 WTEKSTKAN
+1119 WTEKSTTAN
-1128 DDDNESRTTIYYVKG
+1128 DDDNESRKTIYYVKG

-1178 LGNKEKEFMNTVVL
+1178 LGNKEKEFLNTVVL

-1204 SPVKMEISNL
+1204 SPVKMKISNL

-1509 KDKNAVDKP
+1509 KDKNAVNEP
-1518 IQTIEIIY
+1518 IQTIEITY
-1526 KTGDLNANSEKFEDL
+1526 KTGNLNANSEKFEDL
-1541 NLNETYYV
+1541 DLNETYYV
-1549 YELDDQNNPIKDSG
+1549 YELDDQNKAIKDSS

-1577 TNNAVQNG
+1577 KDNAVKNG
-1585 ATVTVTNQS
+1585 DTVTVTNQS

-1613 GAMLVLAS
+1613 GAVLVLAS
-1621 LIFLTNINKKNH
+1621 LIVLTNINKKNH
-1633 LNDKSKNRRKK
+1633 LNEKSKNRRKQ

>member
-1 MVSEYIKKLLKDK
+1 MVSEYIKKLLNDK

-60 EECYQD
+60 EACYQD
-66 DKLICD
+66 DELVCG

-83 EKEEEQ
+83 EKEDEQ

-97 EDTTEPSDEVQA
+97 PETTESSDEVETVAQ
-109 ATEPE
+109 PE
-114 ESKQDE
+114 ESKQDV
-120 SNEEEQQQES
+120 SNEEEQQES
-130 TQVASADFDLS
+130 TQVTSADFDLS
-141 VHPSNIKSITLSYKD
+141 AHPSNIKSITLSYKD
-156 SNGNWVNIDPNGNQ
+156 SNGNWVNIDTNGNQ
-170 IIPGNAKIKLNV
+170 TIPGNVKIKLNV

-189 DQLINTDEYSQCITY
+189 DQLINTNEYSQCITY
-204 TIPDLLSNAQTVGII
+204 SVPNLLSNAQTVGII

-225 VGKLAVQNRV
+225 VGKLAVQNEV

-247 LQKKENSS
+247 LRKNENSS

-267 LSKLYP
+267 LSKLNP
-273 DGQVTVTTG
+273 DGQVTVITG
-282 DKTYNLNFGPDVF
+282 NKTYNLNFGPDVF

-300 LKIEKTLLNN
+300 LKIEKKLVN
-310 SKVISVNGEDYLSYA
+310 SKVISVNGEDYLSYE

-337 VKVVDTFTRNQDLV
+337 VKVVDTFIGNQDLV

-358 KKIDLVGNPYNQEP
+358 NKKDLGGEPNNQEP
-372 YETIENGK
+372 YETIVNGK

-390 SSDTTP
+390 SIDTTP
-396 IPEEN
+396 IPQEN

-412 WAIGDMS
+412 WTIGDMS
-419 PNEKRTLTY
+419 NNETRTLTY
-428 FVKLKENEPLNKKGA
+428 FVKLKENEPLNKKGV
-443 ISNNANVYSKTY
+443 IENNANVYSKTY
-455 PRHLS
+455 PRNSS
-460 NAPFNPIVSYGMN
+460 NAPFNPIVSYDMN

-540 SVQKPN
+540 SVQKSN
-546 ETEKELE
+546 GITKELE
-553 KTEYKLAWA
+553 ENEYKLAWA
-562 KGDTNYKTEWND
+562 KGDTNYKTEWGNN
-574 EIDGNPTRFK
+574 DGNPTRFK
-584 ITGSNKSPITV
+584 ITGSDKSPIIV

-614 AKMKS
+614 AVMKS

-652 NVGEYK
+652 SVGEYK
-658 WDEKKVEEPIAASQE
+658 WDEKTVKEPIAASQE
-673 IKMSGDVYDSSFK
+673 IKMSGDVYDDSFK
-686 SDTTDKFTVPAGS
+686 SDTADRFTVPAGS
-699 YPYVVTVNDTKG
+699 YPYVVTVNDTQG

-739 FEYNKDSNKYS
+739 FEYNKDSNEYS

-792 ENYSKTQVTNTFEL
+792 GNYSKTQVTNTFKL
-806 IGEVKKGDVSIDI
+806 NGVVKKGDITIDI
-819 SNIKSSKTVEFS
+819 SNINSSKTVEFS

-842 WYYQEPEPNAQ
+842 WYYQEPEPDAQ
-853 TWKNGA
+853 TWQNGA

-867 GTSIKED
+867 GTSIKEN
-874 TVFKDS
+874 TIFKDS
-880 VVKNSDKEEDKLS
+880 IVKNSDKKEDKLS

-934 TFTGTNGNYDSL
+934 KFTGTNGNYDSL
-946 EIPVKNKIS
+946 EISVKNKIP

-970 SVRPTNYR
+970 SVRPINYR

-1019 FQYNKESSKIET
+1019 FQYNKESSEIKT
-1031 IVADKDVNIPAGSES
+1031 IVADKDVNIPTGSES
-1046 RIYKK
+1046 RIYKD
-1051 GLNETGSGIYAS
+1051 GLKDTGSGIYAS
-1063 WAFKLNLA
+1063 WVFKLNLD

-1091 YMRIKWIGA
+1091 YMRIKWIGQ
-1100 EQKKRSPIVSKS
+1100 EQKKHNQIESKL
-1112 IGNLENG
+1112 IGNLNG
-1119 WTEKSTKAN
+1119 WTQKSTKAN

-1154 PGKVNDLYSVD
+1154 AGKVTDKYSVD

-1192 QTRDGNDITSAS
+1192 QTQDGNDITSAS
-1204 SPVKMEISNL
+1204 SPVKMKINNL

-1274 GTEEVVDIN
+1274 GTEESVTID

-1291 LEIELPNNIPI
+1291 LEIELPNGIPI

-1332 GQKVGEENYSYEA
+1332 GKKVEEKNYAYEA

-1360 KKDKKHLNKLLA
+1360 KKDKNHLNLLLENA
-1372 GATFKMVE
+1372 KFKMVQ
-1380 CEMNEGNIQE
+1380 CEMNEGKIQE
-1390 TNTSWQG
+1390 TDTSWQG

-1423 EEKAPDGYVDEKYS
+1423 EEKAPDGYVDENYS

-1445 DGNEKYKTY
+1445 NDSEKYKTY

-1483 TVEKK
+1483 TVKKK
-1488 FLNVAGHDSNPVSGT
+1488 FLNVAGHDSNPVSGK

-1509 KDKNAVDKP
+1509 KDKDAVNEP
-1518 IQTIEIIY
+1518 IQTIEITY
-1526 KTGDLNANSEKFEDL
+1526 NTGNLNTNTEKFEDL
-1541 NLNETYYV
+1541 GLNETYYV
-1549 YELDDQNNPIKDSG
+1549 YELDEEDHPIKDSG
-1563 VHVINRLEYITSYS
+1563 VHVINGLEYFTSYS
-1577 TNNAVQNG
+1577 NNKVKNG
-1585 ATVTVTNQS
+1585 DTVTVTNQS

-1613 GAMLVLAS
+1613 GAVLVLAS
-1621 LIFLTNINKKNH
+1621 LIVLTNINKKNH
-1633 LNDKSKNRRKK
+1633 FKDKSKNRRKK

>member
-1 MVSEYIKKLLKDK
+1 MVSDYIKKLLKDK

-51 CGMEEHTHT
+51 CGMEEHTHS
-60 EECYQD
+60 EECCQD
-66 DKLICD
+66 DELVCG

-97 EDTTEPSDEVQA
+97 PDTTEPSEEVETVA
-109 ATEPE
+109 EPE

-120 SNEEEQQQES
+120 SNEDEQQQES
-130 TQVASADFDLS
+130 TQVTSADFDLS
-141 VHPSNIKSITLSYKD
+141 NHPSNIQSITLSYKD
-156 SNGNWVNIDPNGNQ
+156 SNGNWVNIDSNGNQ
-170 IIPGNAKIKLNV
+170 TIPGNAKIKLNV

-225 VGKLAVQNRV
+225 VGKLTVQNRV

-247 LQKKENSS
+247 LQKYENSS

-267 LSKLYP
+267 LSKLHP
-273 DGQVTVTTG
+273 NGQVTVTTG
-282 DKTYNLNFGPDVF
+282 NKTYNLNFGPDVF

-358 KKIDLVGNPYNQEP
+358 KKIDLVGNPNDQEP
-372 YETIENGK
+372 YETIANGK

-455 PRHLS
+455 PRHSS

-540 SVQKPN
+540 SVQKSN
-546 ETEKELE
+546 GITKELE
-553 KTEYKLAWA
+553 ENEYKLAWA
-562 KGDTNYKTEWND
+562 KGDTNYKTEWGNN
-574 EIDGNPTRFK
+574 DGNPTRFK
-584 ITGSNKSPITV
+584 ITGSDKSPIIV

-614 AKMKS
+614 AVMKS

-652 NVGEYK
+652 SVGEYK
-658 WDEKKVEEPIAASQE
+658 WDEKTVKEPIATSQE
-673 IKMSGDVYDSSFK
+673 IKMSGDVYDGSLK
-686 SDTTDKFTVPAGS
+686 SDTTDRFTVPAGS
-699 YPYVVTVNDTKG
+699 YPYIVTVNDTQG

-739 FEYNKDSNKYS
+739 FEYKKDSNEYS
-750 LAGTKW
+750 LVGTKW
-756 VKIDRLNTFA
+756 VKIDGLNTFA
-766 LSPKQIGWDKKDY
+766 LSPKQIGWDNKDY
-779 KYVFTYYAKPVNL
+779 KYVFTYYAKPINL
-792 ENYSKTQVTNTFEL
+792 GDYSKTQVTNTFVL
-806 IGEVKKGDVSIDI
+806 DGLVKKDNISIDI

-842 WYYQEPEPNAQ
+842 WYYQEPEPDAQ

-867 GTSIKED
+867 GTSIKEN

-880 VVKNSDKEEDKLS
+880 IVKNSDKEEDKLS

-913 TINDLKN
+913 TIDDFNKN
-920 SENFTDVSGSFGEL
+920 ANMTDVRNSFDKL
-934 TFTGTNGNYDSL
+934 TFTGANGNYDSL
-946 EIPVKNKIS
+946 EITVKNKIP

-1019 FQYNKESSKIET
+1019 FKYNKESSKIET

-1063 WAFKLNLA
+1063 WVFKLNLA

-1100 EQKKRSPIVSKS
+1100 EQKKHRPIESKE
-1112 IGNLENG
+1112 INNLDGG
-1119 WTEKSTKAN
+1119 WTPKSTVAK
-1128 DDDNESRTTIYYVKG
+1128 DDDNESRTTKYYVKG

-1154 PGKVNDLYSVD
+1154 AGKVTDKYSVD

-1192 QTRDGNDITSAS
+1192 QTLDGNDITSAS
-1204 SPVKMEISNL
+1204 SPVKMKINNL

-1229 KVNFTINTNQLGQQL
+1229 KVNFTIKTNQLGQQL
-1244 PNNEGSKLKLIDKL
+1244 PNNEGSMLKLIDKL

-1274 GTEEVVDIN
+1274 GTEETVEFN

-1291 LEIELPNNIPI
+1291 LEIELTNGIPV

-1317 IGFSNEA
+1317 VGFSNEA

-1332 GQKVGEENYSYEA
+1332 GQKVEEKTYSYEA

-1360 KKDKKHLNKLLA
+1360 KKDKNHLNMLLENA
-1372 GATFKMVE
+1372 SFKMIE
-1380 CEMNEGNIQE
+1380 CKMNEGTIKD
-1390 TNTSWQG
+1390 TDTSWQG

-1406 LGTGTNL
+1406 LGTGTKL

-1423 EEKAPDGYVDEKYS
+1423 EEMAPDGYVDENYS

-1445 DGNEKYKTY
+1445 DGSDKYKTY

-1488 FLNVAGHDSNPVSGT
+1488 FLNVAGHDSNPVSGK

-1509 KDKNAVDKP
+1509 KDKDALDKP
-1518 IQTIEIIY
+1518 IQTIEITY
-1526 KTGDLNANSEKFEDL
+1526 KTGDLNTNSEKFEDL
-1541 NLNETYYV
+1541 DLNETYYV

-1621 LIFLTNINKKNH
+1621 LIVLTNINKKNH
-1633 LNDKSKNRRKK
+1633 LNEKSKNRRKQ

>member
-1 MVSEYIKKLLKDK
+1 MVSDYIKKLLKDK

-51 CGMEEHTHT
+51 CGMEEHTHS
-60 EECYQD
+60 EECCQD
-66 DKLICD
+66 DELVCG

-97 EDTTEPSDEVQA
+97 PDTTEPSEEVETVA
-109 ATEPE
+109 EPE

-120 SNEEEQQQES
+120 SNEDEQQQES
-130 TQVASADFDLS
+130 TQVTSADFDLS
-141 VHPSNIKSITLSYKD
+141 NHPSNIQSITLSYKD
-156 SNGNWVNIDPNGNQ
+156 SNGNWVIIDSNGNQ
-170 IIPGNAKIKLNV
+170 TIPGNAKIKLNV

-225 VGKLAVQNRV
+225 VGKLTVQNRV

-247 LQKKENSS
+247 LQKYENSS

-267 LSKLYP
+267 LSKLHP
-273 DGQVTVTTG
+273 NGQVTVTTG
-282 DKTYNLNFGPDVF
+282 NKTYNLNFGPDVF

-358 KKIDLVGNPYNQEP
+358 KKIDLVGNPNDQEP
-372 YETIENGK
+372 YETIANGK

-455 PRHLS
+455 PRHSS

-540 SVQKPN
+540 SVQKSN
-546 ETEKELE
+546 GITKELE
-553 KTEYKLAWA
+553 ENEYKLAWA
-562 KGDTNYKTEWND
+562 KGDTNYKTEWGNN
-574 EIDGNPTRFK
+574 DGNPTRFK
-584 ITGSNKSPITV
+584 ITGSDKSPIIV

-614 AKMKS
+614 AVMKS

-652 NVGEYK
+652 SVGEYK
-658 WDEKKVEEPIAASQE
+658 WDEKTVKEPIATSQE
-673 IKMSGDVYDSSFK
+673 IKMSGDVYDGSLK
-686 SDTTDKFTVPAGS
+686 SDTTDRFTVPAGS
-699 YPYVVTVNDTKG
+699 YPYIVTVNDTQG

-739 FEYNKDSNKYS
+739 FEYKKDSNEYS
-750 LAGTKW
+750 LVGTKW
-756 VKIDRLNTFA
+756 VKIDGLNTFA
-766 LSPKQIGWDKKDY
+766 LSPKQIGWDNKDY
-779 KYVFTYYAKPVNL
+779 KYVFTYYAKPINL
-792 ENYSKTQVTNTFEL
+792 GDYSKTQVTNTFVL
-806 IGEVKKGDVSIDI
+806 DGLVKKDNISIDI

-842 WYYQEPEPNAQ
+842 WYYQEPEPDAQ

-867 GTSIKED
+867 GTSIKEN

-880 VVKNSDKEEDKLS
+880 IVKNSDKEEDKLS

-913 TINDLKN
+913 TIDDFNKN
-920 SENFTDVSGSFGEL
+920 ANMTDVRNSFDKL
-934 TFTGTNGNYDSL
+934 TFTGANGNYDSL
-946 EIPVKNKIS
+946 EITVKNKIP

-1019 FQYNKESSKIET
+1019 FKYNKESSKIET

-1063 WAFKLNLA
+1063 WVFKLNLA

-1100 EQKKRSPIVSKS
+1100 EQKKHRPIESKE
-1112 IGNLENG
+1112 INNLDGG
-1119 WTEKSTKAN
+1119 WTPKSTVAK
-1128 DDDNESRTTIYYVKG
+1128 DDDNESRTTKYYVKG

-1154 PGKVNDLYSVD
+1154 AGKVTDKYSVD

-1192 QTRDGNDITSAS
+1192 QTLDGNDITSAS
-1204 SPVKMEISNL
+1204 SPVKMKINNL

-1229 KVNFTINTNQLGQQL
+1229 KVNFTIKTNQLGQQL
-1244 PNNEGSKLKLIDKL
+1244 PNNEGSMLKLIDKL

-1274 GTEEVVDIN
+1274 GTEETVEFN

-1291 LEIELPNNIPI
+1291 LEIELTNGIPV

-1317 IGFSNEA
+1317 VGFSNEA

-1332 GQKVGEENYSYEA
+1332 GQKVEEKTYSYEA

-1360 KKDKKHLNKLLA
+1360 KKDKNHLNMLLENA
-1372 GATFKMVE
+1372 SFKMIE
-1380 CEMNEGNIQE
+1380 CKMNEGTIKD
-1390 TNTSWQG
+1390 TDTSWQG

-1406 LGTGTNL
+1406 LGTGTKL

-1423 EEKAPDGYVDEKYS
+1423 EEMAPDGYVDENYS

-1445 DGNEKYKTY
+1445 DGSDKYKTY

-1488 FLNVAGHDSNPVSGT
+1488 FLNVAGHDSNPVSGK

-1509 KDKNAVDKP
+1509 KDKDALDKP
-1518 IQTIEIIY
+1518 IQTIEITY
-1526 KTGDLNANSEKFEDL
+1526 KTGDLNTNSEKFEDL
-1541 NLNETYYV
+1541 DLNETYYV

-1621 LIFLTNINKKNH
+1621 LIVLTNINKKNH
-1633 LNDKSKNRRKK
+1633 LNEKSKNRRKQ

>member
-1 MVSEYIKKLLKDK
+1 MVSDYIKKLLKDK

-51 CGMEEHTHT
+51 CGMEEHTHS

-66 DKLICD
+66 DELVCG

-97 EDTTEPSDEVQA
+97 PDTTEPSEEVETVA
-109 ATEPE
+109 EPE

-120 SNEEEQQQES
+120 SNEEEQQES
-130 TQVASADFDLS
+130 TQVTSADFDLS
-141 VHPSNIKSITLSYKD
+141 AHPSNIKNITLSYKD
-156 SNGNWVNIDPNGNQ
+156 SNGNWVNIDSNGNQ
-170 IIPGNAKIKLNV
+170 TIPGNAKIKLNV

-189 DQLINTDEYSQCITY
+189 DQLISNGGEYSYSITY
-204 TIPDLLSNAQTVGII
+204 AIPDLLSNAQTAGII

-225 VGKLAVQNRV
+225 VGRMSVQNGV
-235 VSLKFKNEYLKQ
+235 VSLKLKNEYLKQ
-247 LQKKENSS
+247 LKTNENSS

-337 VKVVDTFTRNQDLV
+337 VKVVDTFTNNQDLV

-358 KKIDLVGNPYNQEP
+358 NKTDLVGNPYNQEP
-372 YETIENGK
+372 YETIVNGK

-390 SSDTTP
+390 SSDKTP

-419 PNEKRTLTY
+419 ANETRILTY

-455 PRHLS
+455 PRHSS

-497 LNSNSNYPLKD
+497 LKPNSNYALKD
-508 FEIMDYLDYSEDHYV
+508 FEIMDYLDYSDHYV
-523 DEKIRGYVSY
+523 NEKIRKYVSY

-540 SVQKPN
+540 SVQKSN
-546 ETEKELE
+546 GTKKDLE
-553 KTEYKLAWA
+553 KNEYKLAWA
-562 KGDTNYKTEWND
+562 KGDTNYTTEWD
-574 EIDGNPTRFK
+574 DKSDWNPTRFK
-584 ITGSNKSPITV
+584 ITGFDKSPITV

-614 AKMKS
+614 AVMKS

-634 AKHEY
+634 AKNKNNNWNY
-639 RGWDF
+639 
-644 LDRVARDL
+644 LDRVYWDL
-652 NVGEYK
+652 NVGEYN
-658 WDEKKVEEPIAASQE
+658 WDEKTVKEPIAASQE
-673 IKMSGDVYDSSFK
+673 IKMSGDVYDDSLK
-686 SDTTDKFTVPAGS
+686 SDTTDRFTVPAGS
-699 YPYVVTVNDTKG
+699 YPYIVTVNDTQG

-739 FEYNKDSNKYS
+739 FEYNKDSNEYS

-766 LSPKQIGWDKKDY
+766 LSPNQIGWENKDY

-792 ENYSKTQVTNTFEL
+792 ENYSKTQITNTFEL
-806 IGEVKKGDVSIDI
+806 NGVVKKGDVPIDI
-819 SNIKSSKTVEFS
+819 SKIQSSKTVEFS
-831 GSYNMNVRKSS
+831 GSYNMNVHKSS
-842 WYYQEPEPNAQ
+842 WYYQEPEPDAQ

-880 VVKNSDKEEDKLS
+880 IVKNSDKEEDKLS

-905 GTSIDNFK
+905 GTSIDNYK
-913 TINDLKN
+913 TIDDLKT
-920 SENFTDVSGSFGEL
+920 SENFTDVRGSFGEL
-934 TFTGTNGNYDSL
+934 KFTGTNGNYDSL
-946 EIPVKNKIS
+946 EISVKNKIP
-955 LNENEKVFMIVKSEP
+955 LNEKEKVFMIVKSEP

-1019 FQYNKESSKIET
+1019 FQYNKESSEIKT

-1046 RIYKK
+1046 RIYKD
-1051 GLNETGSGIYAS
+1051 GLNGTGSGIYAS
-1063 WAFKLNLA
+1063 WVFKLNLD

-1100 EQKKRSPIVSKS
+1100 EQKKISPIVSKS

-1119 WTEKSTKAN
+1119 WTEKSTKAY

-1192 QTRDGNDITSAS
+1192 QTQDGNDITSAS
-1204 SPVKMEISNL
+1204 SPVKMKINNL

-1274 GTEEVVDIN
+1274 GTEEKVKIN

-1291 LEIELPNNIPI
+1291 LEIELPNGIPI
-1302 TITYT
+1302 TIKYT
-1307 ATVNAAPGQT
+1307 AIVNAAPGQFV
-1317 IGFSNEA
+1317 GFSNEA

-1332 GQKVGEENYSYEA
+1332 GQKVEEKTYSYEA

-1360 KKDKKHLNKLLA
+1360 KKDKNHLNMLLENA
-1372 GATFKMVE
+1372 SFKMIE
-1380 CEMNEGNIQE
+1380 CKMNEGTIKD
-1390 TNTSWQG
+1390 TDTSWQG

-1406 LGTGTNL
+1406 LGTGTKL

-1423 EEKAPDGYVDEKYS
+1423 EEMAPDGYVDENYS

-1445 DGNEKYKTY
+1445 DGSDKYKTY

-1488 FLNVAGHDSNPVSGT
+1488 FLNVAGHDSNPVSGK

-1509 KDKNAVDKP
+1509 KDKDALDKP
-1518 IQTIEIIY
+1518 IQTIEITY
-1526 KTGDLNANSEKFEDL
+1526 KTGDLNTNSEKFKDL
-1541 NLNETYYV
+1541 GLNETYYV
-1549 YELDDQNNPIKDSG
+1549 YELDNNDHPIKDSG
-1563 VHVINRLEYITSYS
+1563 VHVINGLEYFTSYS
-1577 TNNAVQNG
+1577 KNEVKNG
-1585 ATVTVTNQS
+1585 DTVTVTNQS

-1621 LIFLTNINKKNH
+1621 LIVLTNINKKNQ
-1633 LNDKSKNRRKK
+1633 LKDKSKNRRKK

>member
-1 MVSEYIKKLLKDK
+1 MVSDYIKKLLKDK

-66 DKLICD
+66 DKLICG

-97 EDTTEPSDEVQA
+97 PDTTEPSEEVQA
-109 ATEPE
+109 ATESE
-114 ESKQDE
+114 DNKQDE
-120 SNEEEQQQES
+120 SNEEEQQES
-130 TQVASADFDLS
+130 TQVTSADFDLS
-141 VHPSNIKSITLSYKD
+141 AHPSNIKSITLSYKD

-170 IIPGNAKIKLNV
+170 IIPGNVKIKLNV

-247 LQKKENSS
+247 LQKNENSS

-267 LSKLYP
+267 LSELNP
-273 DGQVTVTTG
+273 NGQVTITIG
-282 DKTYNLNFGPDVF
+282 NKTYNLNFGPDVF

-300 LKIEKTLLNN
+300 LKIEKTLAND
-310 SKVISVNGEDYLSYA
+310 KVISINGEDYLSYT

-358 KKIDLVGNPYNQEP
+358 NKKDLVGNPYNQEP

-390 SSDTTP
+390 SSDATP

-419 PNEKRTLTY
+419 ANETRILTY

-455 PRHLS
+455 LRHSS
-460 NAPFNPIVSYGMN
+460 NAPFNPIASYGMN

-497 LNSNSNYPLKD
+497 LKPNSNYALKD
-508 FEIMDYLDYSEDHYV
+508 FEIMDYLDYSDHYV
-523 DEKIRGYVSY
+523 NEKIRKYVSY

-540 SVQKPN
+540 SVQKSN
-546 ETEKELE
+546 GTKKELE
-553 KTEYKLAWA
+553 ENEYKLAWA
-562 KGDTNYKTEWND
+562 KGDTNYKTEWDNKK
-574 EIDGNPTRFK
+574 DGNPTRFK
-584 ITGSNKSPITV
+584 ITGSDKNPITV

-614 AKMKS
+614 AVMKS
-619 NSVQISNRYLVNASN
+619 DSVQISNRYLVNASN

-652 NVGEYK
+652 SVGEYK
-658 WDEKKVEEPIAASQE
+658 WDEKKVEEPIAVSQE
-673 IKMSGDVYDSSFK
+673 IKMSGNVYDDSFK

-725 PKNMEYVGYAKVEA
+725 PQNMAYVGYAKVEA
-739 FEYNKDSNKYS
+739 FEYIKDSNSYS
-750 LAGTKW
+750 PVGTKW
-756 VKIDRLNTFA
+756 VKINGLNTFT
-766 LSPKQIGWDKKDY
+766 LSPKQIGWDNKDY

-792 ENYSKTQVTNTFEL
+792 ENYSKTQVTNTFVL
-806 IGEVKKGDVSIDI
+806 NGIVKKGNISIDI
-819 SNIKSSKTVEFS
+819 SNINSSKTVEFS

-842 WYYQEPEPNAQ
+842 WYYQEPEPDAQ
-853 TWKNGA
+853 TWENGA

-880 VVKNSDKEEDKLS
+880 IVKNSDKEEDKLS

-913 TINDLKN
+913 TIDDFNKN
-920 SENFTDVSGSFGEL
+920 ANMTDVRNSFDKL
-934 TFTGTNGNYDSL
+934 TFTGANGNYDSL
-946 EIPVKNKIS
+946 EITVKNKIP

-1019 FQYNKESSKIET
+1019 FQYNKESSKIKT

-1046 RIYKK
+1046 RIYKD

-1063 WAFKLNLA
+1063 WVFKLNLA

-1076 SYRVLENIPDGMQLA
+1076 SYRVLDNIPDGMQLA

-1100 EQKKRSPIVSKS
+1100 EQKKIGPIVSKP
-1112 IGNLENG
+1112 IGNLNG
-1119 WTEKSTKAN
+1119 WTEKSTTAN
-1128 DDDNESRTTIYYVKG
+1128 DDDNESRETIYYVKG

-1274 GTEEVVDIN
+1274 GTEESVTID

-1291 LEIELPNNIPI
+1291 LEIELPNGIPI

-1317 IGFSNEA
+1317 VGFSNEA

-1332 GQKVGEENYSYEA
+1332 GQKVEEKTYSYEA

-1360 KKDKKHLNKLLA
+1360 KKDKNHLNMLLEN
-1372 GATFKMVE
+1372 ATFKMIE
-1380 CEMNEGNIQE
+1380 CEMNKGTIQE

-1406 LGTGTNL
+1406 LGTGTKL

-1423 EEKAPDGYVDEKYS
+1423 EEKVPNGYVDEKYS

-1445 DGNEKYKTY
+1445 DGSKEYKTY
-1454 KDHKDWYSNVKIQYQ
+1454 YDHKDWYSNVKIQYQ

-1488 FLNVAGHDSNPVSGT
+1488 FLNVAGHDSNPVSGI

-1509 KDKNAVDKP
+1509 KDKDAVNKP
-1518 IQTIEIIY
+1518 IQIIEITY

-1549 YELDDQNNPIKDSG
+1549 YELDDQNNPITDSN

-1585 ATVTVTNQS
+1585 ATVTVTNQN

-1613 GAMLVLAS
+1613 GTMLVLAS